1 MKNIVIYVILLFDNP
16 KKRGFNM
23 NEIKFTESSLEVA
36 LIERLTKLGY
46 DYAIDTDQW
55 YLSRSLDSF
64 INEELLIDRLAVI
77 NKGIKVSVLEQAITR
92 LKNLDN
98 PSLFE
103 RNHIVHN
110 WLVDGIQVED
120 YESDVNPLVRFIDFA
135 NPKNNVFQVA
145 NQLKFKENR
154 NLRIPDVIIFVNGIP
169 LVIFELKSIEYS
181 ENTFIERAYEQLG
194 RNGEADGYRYDI
206 PTLFNYNAFLV
217 ISDGANNKVGTMTSD
232 ITRYNEWKS
241 VDGEIGY
248 KKDYAYKLDVLLEGL
263 FEPARLLDVIKNNLF
278 FMNKD
283 KERPIKILA
292 QYHQYFGVKKAY
304 NSIKNHL
311 KPSGDGKAGIVWHTQ
326 GSGKSFS
333 MVMLAH
339 KLITDIEMNNP
350 TIVVL
355 TDRNDLDD
363 QLFTT
368 FSNAAEFLRTRPI
381 QVSSRLDLL
390 DKVGAVKEGGVL
402 FSTIQKFDK
411 DNIVPNK
418 RTNIIVISDEAHR
431 SHYGVDEKI
440 VLKKNDD
447 GTITSW
453 SKYGTEKYIR
463 DALPGATFIG
473 FTGTPVETDDKST
486 SAIFGET
493 IDRYDMTQSVEDG
506 STVKIFYE
514 SRLAKVWLDED
525 KLKEIDKYYDD
536 LADQGVTDDIIEE
549 SKTKLTSMEVIVGDK
564 DRLRLLATD
573 ILEHYTDRKNFLNGK
588 AMIVCMS
595 RKIAAKLYYQII
607 ELAPELK
614 ESIALV
620 VTESNKDTEEER
632 KLFKD
637 KAFRENAAKEFKRK
651 DGKVKIAIVVDMW
664 LTGFD
669 VTDLD
674 VMYIDKPMKGHNLMQ
689 AIARVNRV
697 HVGKESG
704 LIVDYIG
711 IKRSLEQALN
721 TYTARDKELNLRDI
735 QETAKSILDE
745 KLSIL
750 DEMFY
755 HVDKKGFFG
764 GSNSVRLKAIQ
775 NGADF
780 VFATEETKKAYL
792 VVTKQLK
799 DGYAVA
805 IGILDADYKKRV
817 LYYLSVRHFVQK
829 VERGN
834 MPTGITPETI
844 NRHVEE
850 LIAEAIKGD
859 EVKILTKVED
869 SDKNRDIWDLLSEE
883 KIEKLRQSQ
892 PPHVFIK
899 IMERLLKEA
908 VREYRS
914 YNLVKAKEY
923 SERLRLLLEAYNT
936 REDDL
941 QTDMTIVGLVAFSQ
955 EMVESEEYA
964 KKNNLSGRERAFYD
978 ALVAN
983 KSAVELM
990 SDDILRVMAMELKA
1004 IVEEYA
1010 TVDWSKKKDTRAKMR
1025 MQIKRLLKKYN
1036 YPPDY
1041 TEEAISRV
1049 VDQAE
1054 FMM

>member
-1 MKNIVIYVILLFDNP
+1 MS
-16 KKRGFNM
+16 
-23 NEIKFTESSLEVA
+23 EIKFTESSLEVA
-36 LIERLTKLGY
+36 IIEQLTELGY

-55 YLSRSLDSF
+55 SLSRSLDSF
-64 INEELLIDRLAVI
+64 INEELLLDRLTAI
-77 NKGIKVSVLEQAITR
+77 NPGVKTDILEQAIAM
-92 LKNLDN
+92 LKNIDN

-103 RNHIVHN
+103 RNHIVHK
-110 WLVDGIQVED
+110 WLTDGIQVED
-120 YESDVNPLVRFIDFA
+120 YHSDVNPLIRFIDFD
-135 NPKNNVFQVA
+135 NIKNNVFQVA
-145 NQLKFKENR
+145 NQLKFKESR
-154 NLRIPDVIIFVNGIP
+154 NLRIPDVILFVNGIP
-169 LVIFELKSIEYS
+169 LVIFELKSIEYN
-181 ENTFIERAYEQLG
+181 EDTFIERAYEQLG
-194 RNGEADGYRYDI
+194 RNGEEDGYRFDI

-217 ISDGANNKVGTMTSD
+217 ISDGANNKVGTLTSD

-241 VDGEIGY
+241 IDGEIGY
-248 KKDYAYKLDVLLEGL
+248 KKNYAYKLDVLLEGL
-263 FEPARLLDVIKNNLF
+263 LKPERLLDIIKNNLF
-278 FMNKD
+278 FMNSD
-283 KERPIKILA
+283 KEKPVKILS

-304 NSIKNHL
+304 ASIKHSL
-311 KPSGDGKAGIVWHTQ
+311 KPQGDGKAGIVWHTQ
-326 GSGKSFS
+326 GSGKSFT

-339 KLITDIEMNNP
+339 KLITDLEMKNP

-355 TDRNDLDD
+355 TDRNDLDN
-363 QLFTT
+363 QLFGT
-368 FSNAAEFLRTRPI
+368 FSNAAEFLRTRPV
-381 QVSSRLDLL
+381 QVESREDLL
-390 DKVGAVKEGGVL
+390 EKIGSIKEGGIIFTTL
-402 FSTIQKFDK
+402 QKFDK
-411 DNIVPNK
+411 NNIVPNK
-418 RTNIIVISDEAHR
+418 RTNIVVISDEAHR
-431 SHYGVDEKI
+431 SHYGIDEQI
-440 VLKKNDD
+440 VYKKNPD
-447 GTITSW
+447 GTFTSI
-453 SKYGTEKYIR
+453 SKYGYAKYIR
-463 DALPGATFIG
+463 DALPEATYIG
-473 FTGTPVETDDKST
+473 FTGTPVESGDHST
-486 SAIFGET
+486 SAIFGKT
-493 IDRYDMTQSVEDG
+493 VDTYDMTQSVEDG

-514 SRLAKVWLDED
+514 SRLAKVWLDDD

-536 LADQGVTDDIIEE
+536 LANQNVSDDVIEE
-549 SKTKLTSMEVIVGDK
+549 SKSKWSSMEVIIGDD
-564 DRLRLLATD
+564 DRLHLLASD
-573 ILEHYTDRKNFLNGK
+573 ILKHYNERKDILNGK

-614 ESIALV
+614 EQVALV
-620 VTESNKDTEEER
+620 VTESNKDSEEER

-637 KAFRENAAKEFKRK
+637 KAYRENAAKEFKRK
-651 DGKVKIAIVVDMW
+651 DGSIKIAIVVDMW

-697 HVGKESG
+697 NVGKESG

-711 IKRSLEQALN
+711 IKRSLEEALN

-735 QETAKSILDE
+735 QDTAKSILEE

-750 DEMFY
+750 DEMFF

-764 GSNSVRLKAIQ
+764 GTNSVRLKAIQ

-780 VFATEETKKAYL
+780 VLSTDEIKKAYL
-792 VVTKQLK
+792 QLTKQLK
-799 DGYAVA
+799 DAYVVA
-805 IGILDADYKKRV
+805 IGILDENYKRKV
-817 LYYLSVRHFVQK
+817 LYYLAVRHFVQK
-829 VERGN
+829 LLRGDIPPQISPVE
-834 MPTGITPETI
+834 I
-844 NRHVEE
+844 NKHVEE
-850 LIAEAIKGD
+850 LLADAIKGD
-859 EVKILTKVED
+859 EVEILTKVED
-869 SDKNRDIWDLLSEE
+869 TEQNRDIWDLLSEE
-883 KIEKLRQSQ
+883 KVEKIRQSQ

-908 VREYRS
+908 VREYRG

-923 SERLRLLLEAYNT
+923 SERLRKLLEAYNT

-941 QTDMTIVGLVAFSQ
+941 KTDMTIVGLIAFSQ
-955 EMVESEEYA
+955 EMVEDEAYA
-964 KKNNLSGRERAFYD
+964 KKNNLTGRERAFYD

>member
-1 MKNIVIYVILLFDNP
+1 MS
-16 KKRGFNM
+16 
-23 NEIKFTESSLEVA
+23 EIKFTESSLEVA
-36 LIERLTKLGY
+36 IIEQLTELGY

-55 YLSRSLDSF
+55 SLSRSLDSF
-64 INEELLIDRLAVI
+64 INEELLLDRLTAI
-77 NKGIKVSVLEQAITR
+77 NPGVKTDILEQAIAM
-92 LKNLDN
+92 LKNIDN

-103 RNHIVHN
+103 RNHIVHK
-110 WLVDGIQVED
+110 WLTDGIQVED
-120 YESDVNPLVRFIDFA
+120 YHSDVNPLIRFIDFD
-135 NPKNNVFQVA
+135 NIKNNVFQVA
-145 NQLKFKENR
+145 NQLKFKESR
-154 NLRIPDVIIFVNGIP
+154 NLRIPDVILFVNGIP
-169 LVIFELKSIEYS
+169 LVIFELKSIEYN
-181 ENTFIERAYEQLG
+181 EDTFIERAYEQLG
-194 RNGEADGYRYDI
+194 RNGEADGYRFDI
-206 PTLFNYNAFLV
+206 PTLFNYNAFLI
-217 ISDGANNKVGTMTSD
+217 ISDGANNKVGTLTSD

-241 VDGEIGY
+241 IDGEAGY
-248 KKDYAYKLDVLLEGL
+248 KKNYAYKLDVLLEGL
-263 FEPARLLDVIKNNLF
+263 LKPERLLDVIKNNLF
-278 FMNKD
+278 FMNSD
-283 KERPIKILA
+283 KEKPVKILS

-304 NSIKNHL
+304 DSIKHSL
-311 KPSGDGKAGIVWHTQ
+311 KPQGDGKAGIVWHTQ
-326 GSGKSFS
+326 GSGKSFT

-339 KLITDIEMNNP
+339 KLITDLEMKNP

-355 TDRNDLDD
+355 TDRNDLDN
-363 QLFTT
+363 QLFGT
-368 FSNAAEFLRTRPI
+368 FSNAAEFLRTRPV
-381 QVSSRLDLL
+381 QVESREDLL
-390 DKVGAVKEGGVL
+390 EKIGSIKEGGIIFTTL
-402 FSTIQKFDK
+402 QKFDK
-411 DNIVPNK
+411 NNIVPNK
-418 RTNIIVISDEAHR
+418 RTNIVVISDEAHR
-431 SHYGVDEKI
+431 SHYGIDEQI
-440 VLKKNDD
+440 VYKKNPD
-447 GTITSW
+447 GTFTSI
-453 SKYGTEKYIR
+453 SKYGYAKYIR
-463 DALPGATFIG
+463 DALPEATYIG
-473 FTGTPVETDDKST
+473 FTGTPVESGDHST
-486 SAIFGET
+486 SAIFGKT
-493 IDRYDMTQSVEDG
+493 VDTYDMTQSVEDG

-514 SRLAKVWLDED
+514 SRLAKVWLDD
-525 KLKEIDKYYDD
+525 GKLKEIDKYYDD
-536 LADQGVTDDIIEE
+536 LANQNVSDDVIEE
-549 SKTKLTSMEVIVGDK
+549 SKSKWSSMEVIIGDD
-564 DRLRLLATD
+564 DRLHLLASD
-573 ILEHYTDRKNFLNGK
+573 ILKHYNERKDVLNGK

-607 ELAPELK
+607 GLVPELK
-614 ESIALV
+614 EKVALV
-620 VTESNKDTEEER
+620 VTESNKDSEEER

-637 KAFRENAAKEFKRK
+637 KAYRENAAKEFKRK
-651 DGKVKIAIVVDMW
+651 DGSIKIAIVVDMW

-697 HVGKESG
+697 NVGKESG

-711 IKRSLEQALN
+711 IKRSLEEALN

-735 QETAKSILDE
+735 QDTAKSILEE

-750 DEMFY
+750 DEMFF

-764 GSNSVRLKAIQ
+764 GTNSVRLKAIQ

-780 VFATEETKKAYL
+780 VLSTDDIKKAYL
-792 VVTKQLK
+792 QLTKQLK
-799 DGYAVA
+799 DAYVVA
-805 IGILDADYKKRV
+805 IGILDEDYKKKV
-817 LYYLSVRHFVQK
+817 LYYLAVRHFVQK

-834 MPTGITPETI
+834 LPTNITPESI
-844 NRHVEE
+844 NKHVEE

-859 EVKILTKVED
+859 EVEILTKVED
-869 SDKNRDIWDLLSEE
+869 TEQNRDIWDLLSEE
-883 KIEKLRQSQ
+883 KVEKLRQSQ

-908 VREYRS
+908 VREYRG

-923 SERLRLLLEAYNT
+923 SERLRKLLEAYNT

-941 QTDMTIVGLVAFSQ
+941 KTDMTIVGLIAFSQ
-955 EMVESEEYA
+955 EMVEDEAYA
-964 KKNNLSGRERAFYD
+964 KKNNLTGRERAFYD

-990 SDDILRVMAMELKA
+990 SDDILRVMAMELKS

>member
-1 MKNIVIYVILLFDNP
+1 MS
-16 KKRGFNM
+16 
-23 NEIKFTESSLEVA
+23 EIKFTESSLEVA
-36 LIERLTKLGY
+36 IIEQLTELGY

-55 YLSRSLDSF
+55 SLSRSLDSF
-64 INEELLIDRLAVI
+64 INEELLLDRLTAI
-77 NKGIKVSVLEQAITR
+77 NPGVKTDILEQAIAM
-92 LKNLDN
+92 LKNIDN

-103 RNHIVHN
+103 RNHIVHK
-110 WLVDGIQVED
+110 WLTDGIQVED
-120 YESDVNPLVRFIDFA
+120 YHSDVNPLIRFIDFH
-135 NPKNNVFQVA
+135 NIKNNVFQVA
-145 NQLKFKENR
+145 NQLKFKESR
-154 NLRIPDVIIFVNGIP
+154 NLRIPDVILFVNGIP
-169 LVIFELKSIEYS
+169 LVIFELKSIEYN
-181 ENTFIERAYEQLG
+181 EDTFIERAYEQLG
-194 RNGEADGYRYDI
+194 RNGEADGYRFDI

-217 ISDGANNKVGTMTSD
+217 ISDGANNKVGTLTSD

-241 VDGEIGY
+241 IDGEAGY
-248 KKDYAYKLDVLLEGL
+248 KKNYAYKLDVLLEGL
-263 FEPARLLDVIKNNLF
+263 LKPERLLDVIKNNLF
-278 FMNKD
+278 FMNSD
-283 KERPIKILA
+283 KEKPVKILS

-304 NSIKNHL
+304 DSIKRSL
-311 KPSGDGKAGIVWHTQ
+311 KPQGDGKAGIVWHTQ

-339 KLITDIEMNNP
+339 KLITDVEMKNP

-355 TDRNDLDD
+355 TDRNDLDN
-363 QLFTT
+363 QLFGT
-368 FSNAAEFLRTRPI
+368 FSNAAEFLRTRPV
-381 QVSSRLDLL
+381 QVESREDLL
-390 DKVGAVKEGGVL
+390 SKIGEIKEGGIVFTTL
-402 FSTIQKFDK
+402 QKFDK
-411 DNIVPNK
+411 NNIVPNK
-418 RTNIIVISDEAHR
+418 RTNIVVISDEAHR
-431 SHYGVDEKI
+431 SHYGIDEQI
-440 VLKKNDD
+440 VYKKNPD
-447 GTITSW
+447 GTFTSI
-453 SKYGTEKYIR
+453 SKYGYAKYIR
-463 DALPGATFIG
+463 DALPEATYIG
-473 FTGTPVETDDKST
+473 FTGTPVESGDHST
-486 SAIFGET
+486 SAIFGKT
-493 IDRYDMTQSVEDG
+493 VDTYDMTQSVEDG

-514 SRLAKVWLDED
+514 SRLAKVWLDD
-525 KLKEIDKYYDD
+525 GKLKEIDKYYDD
-536 LADQGVTDDIIEE
+536 LANQNVSEDVIEE
-549 SKTKLTSMEVIVGDK
+549 SKSKWSSMEVIIGDN
-564 DRLRLLATD
+564 DRLHLLASD
-573 ILEHYTDRKNFLNGK
+573 ILKHYNERKDVLNGK

-607 ELAPELK
+607 GLAPELK
-614 ESIALV
+614 EKIALV
-620 VTESNKDTEEER
+620 VTESNKDTDEER

-637 KAFRENAAKEFKRK
+637 KAYRENAAKEFKRK
-651 DGKVKIAIVVDMW
+651 DGSIKIAIVVDMW

-689 AIARVNRV
+689 AMARVNRV
-697 HVGKESG
+697 NVGKESG

-711 IKRSLEQALN
+711 IKRSLEEALN

-735 QETAKSILDE
+735 QDTAKSILEE

-750 DEMFY
+750 DEMFF

-764 GSNSVRLKAIQ
+764 GTNSVRLKAIQ

-780 VFATEETKKAYL
+780 VLSTDDIKKAYIQL
-792 VVTKQLK
+792 TKQLK
-799 DGYAVA
+799 DAYVVA
-805 IGILDADYKKRV
+805 IGILDEDYKKKV
-817 LYYLSVRHFVQK
+817 LYYLAVRHFVQK

-834 MPTGITPETI
+834 LPTNITPESI
-844 NRHVEE
+844 NKHVEE

-859 EVKILTKVED
+859 EVEILTKVED
-869 SDKNRDIWDLLSEE
+869 TEQNRDIWDLLSEE
-883 KIEKLRQSQ
+883 KVEKLRQSQ

-908 VREYRS
+908 VREYRG

-923 SERLRLLLEAYNT
+923 SERLRKLLEAYNT
-936 REDDL
+936 REDEL
-941 QTDMTIVGLVAFSQ
+941 KTDMTIVGLIAFSQ
-955 EMVESEEYA
+955 EMVEDEAYA
-964 KKNNLSGRERAFYD
+964 KKNNLTGRERAFYD

>member
-1 MKNIVIYVILLFDNP
+1 MEIF
-16 KKRGFNM
+16 RGFNM
-23 NEIKFTESSLEVA
+23 SEIKFTESSLEVA
-36 LIERLTKLGY
+36 IIEQLVELGY
-46 DYAIDTDQW
+46 DYAVDTDQW
-55 YLSRSLDSF
+55 CLTRTLDSF
-64 INEELLIDRLAVI
+64 INEDLLLDRLIAI
-77 NKGIKVSVLEQAITR
+77 NTGVKSSILKQAIAT
-92 LKNLDN
+92 LKNIDN

-103 RNHIVHN
+103 RNHTVHK
-110 WLVDGIQVED
+110 WLTDGIQIED
-120 YESDVNPLVRFIDFA
+120 YDSDVNPLIRFIDFE
-135 NPKNNVFQVA
+135 NPEKNVFQVA

-154 NLRIPDVIIFVNGIP
+154 NLRIPDVIIFINGIP
-169 LVIFELKSIEYS
+169 LVIFELKSIEYN
-181 ENTFIERAYEQLG
+181 EDTFIERAYEQLG
-194 RNGEADGYRYDI
+194 GNGEADGYRFDI

-217 ISDGANNKVGTMTSD
+217 ISDGANNKVGTLTSD

-241 VDGEIGY
+241 VDGEMGY
-248 KKDYAYKLDVLLEGL
+248 KKNYAYKLDVLLEGL
-263 FEPARLLDVIKNNLF
+263 LNPVRLLDIIKNDIF
-278 FMNKD
+278 FINRD
-283 KERPIKILA
+283 KEKPVKILA

-304 NSIKNHL
+304 ESIKHSM
-311 KPSGDGKAGIVWHTQ
+311 KPQGDGKAGIVWHTQ

-339 KLITDIEMNNP
+339 KLITDFEMQNP

-355 TDRNDLDD
+355 TDRNDLDN

-368 FSNAAEFLRTRPI
+368 FSNASEFLRTRPV
-381 QVSSRLDLL
+381 QVESREDLL
-390 DKVGAVKEGGVL
+390 SKIGQVKEGGIIFTTL
-402 FSTIQKFDK
+402 QKFDK
-411 DNIVPNK
+411 NNIIPNT

-431 SHYGVDEKI
+431 SHYGIDEQI
-440 VLKKNDD
+440 VYKKNAD
-447 GTITSW
+447 GTYTTI
-453 SKYGTEKYIR
+453 SKYGYAKYIR
-463 DALPGATFIG
+463 DVLPEATYIG
-473 FTGTPVETDDKST
+473 FTGTPVESGDHST
-486 SAIFGET
+486 SAIFGKT
-493 IDRYDMTQSVEDG
+493 VDTYDMTQSVEDG

-514 SRLAKVWLDED
+514 SRLAKVWLDD
-525 KLKEIDKYYDD
+525 AKLKEIDKYYDD
-536 LADQGVTDDIIEE
+536 LAKQDISEDIIEE
-549 SKTKLTSMEVIVGDK
+549 SKSKLSSMEVIIGDN
-564 DRLRLLATD
+564 DRLHLLAND
-573 ILEHYTDRKNFLNGK
+573 ILEHYTERKNVLNGK

-595 RKIAAKLYYQII
+595 RKIAAKLYYQLID
-607 ELAPELK
+607 LAPELK
-614 ESIALV
+614 EKIALV
-620 VTESNKDTEEER
+620 VTESNKDTQSER
-632 KLFKD
+632 ELFKD
-637 KAFRENAAKEFKRK
+637 KAYRENVAKEFKRV
-651 DGKVKIAIVVDMW
+651 DGSIKIAIVVDMW

-711 IKRSLEQALN
+711 IKRSLEEALN
-721 TYTARDKELNLRDI
+721 TYTARDKELNLKDI

-750 DEMFY
+750 DELFFK
-755 HVDKKGFFG
+755 VDKKGFFG
-764 GSNSVRLKAIQ
+764 GSNTVRLKAIQ

-780 VFATEETKKAYL
+780 VFSTDEIKKAYMQI
-792 VVTKQLK
+792 TKQLK
-799 DGYAVA
+799 DAYVVS
-805 IGILDADYKKRV
+805 IGILDGDYKKKV
-817 LYYLSVRHFVQK
+817 LYYLAVRHFVQK
-829 VERGN
+829 IERGN
-834 MPTGITPETI
+834 TPTNITPETI
-844 NRHVEE
+844 NKHVEE

-859 EVKILTKVED
+859 EVEILTKVED
-869 SDKNRDIWDLLSEE
+869 SEKNRDIWDLLSEE
-883 KIEKLRQSQ
+883 KVEKLRQSQ

-908 VREYRS
+908 VKEYRG

-923 SERLRLLLEAYNT
+923 SERLRKLLEAYNT

-941 QTDMTIVGLVAFSQ
+941 KTDMTIVGLIAFSQ
-955 EMVESEEYA
+955 EMVESEAYA
-964 KKNNLSGRERAFYD
+964 KKNNLTGRERAFYD

-990 SDDILRVMAMELKA
+990 SDDILRVMAMELKQ

>member
-1 MKNIVIYVILLFDNP
+1 MS
-16 KKRGFNM
+16 
-23 NEIKFTESSLEVA
+23 EIKFTESSLEVA
-36 LIERLTKLGY
+36 IIEQLAELGY

-55 YLSRSLDSF
+55 SLSRSLDSF
-64 INEELLIDRLAVI
+64 INEELLPDRLTAI
-77 NKGIKVSVLEQAITR
+77 NPGVKTDILEQAIAM
-92 LKNLDN
+92 LKNIDN

-103 RNHIVHN
+103 RNHIVHK
-110 WLVDGIQVED
+110 WLTDGIQVED
-120 YESDVNPLVRFIDFA
+120 YHSDVNPLIRFIDFH
-135 NPKNNVFQVA
+135 NIKNNVFQVA
-145 NQLKFKENR
+145 NQLKFKESR
-154 NLRIPDVIIFVNGIP
+154 NLRIPDVILFVNGIP
-169 LVIFELKSIEYS
+169 LVIFELKSIEYN
-181 ENTFIERAYEQLG
+181 EDTFIERAYEQLG
-194 RNGEADGYRYDI
+194 RNGEADGYRFDI

-217 ISDGANNKVGTMTSD
+217 ISDGANNKVGTLTSD

-241 VDGEIGY
+241 IDGEVGY
-248 KKDYAYKLDVLLEGL
+248 KKNYAYKLDVLLEGL
-263 FEPARLLDVIKNNLF
+263 LKPERLLDVIKNNLF
-278 FMNKD
+278 FMNSD
-283 KERPIKILA
+283 KEKPVKILS

-304 NSIKNHL
+304 DSIKHSL
-311 KPSGDGKAGIVWHTQ
+311 KPQGDGKAGIVWHTQ
-326 GSGKSFS
+326 GSGKSFT

-339 KLITDIEMNNP
+339 KLITDLEMKNP

-355 TDRNDLDD
+355 TDRNDLDN
-363 QLFTT
+363 QLFGT
-368 FSNAAEFLRTRPI
+368 FSNAAEFLRTRPV
-381 QVSSRLDLL
+381 QVESREDLL
-390 DKVGAVKEGGVL
+390 EKIGSIKEGGIIFTTL
-402 FSTIQKFDK
+402 QKFDK
-411 DNIVPNK
+411 NNIVPNK
-418 RTNIIVISDEAHR
+418 RTNIVVISDEAHR
-431 SHYGVDEKI
+431 SHYGIDEQI
-440 VLKKNDD
+440 VYKKNPD
-447 GTITSW
+447 GTFTSI
-453 SKYGTEKYIR
+453 SKYGYAKYIR
-463 DALPGATFIG
+463 DALPEATYIG
-473 FTGTPVETDDKST
+473 FTGTPVESVDHST
-486 SAIFGET
+486 SAIFGKT
-493 IDRYDMTQSVEDG
+493 VDTYDMTQSVEDG

-514 SRLAKVWLDED
+514 SRLAKVWLDD
-525 KLKEIDKYYDD
+525 GKLKEIDKYYDD
-536 LADQGVTDDIIEE
+536 LANQNVSDDVIEE
-549 SKTKLTSMEVIVGDK
+549 SKSKWSSMEVIIGDD
-564 DRLRLLATD
+564 DRLHLLASD
-573 ILEHYTDRKNFLNGK
+573 ILKHYNERKDVLNGK

-607 ELAPELK
+607 GLAPELK
-614 ESIALV
+614 EQVALV
-620 VTESNKDTEEER
+620 VTESNKDSEEER

-637 KAFRENAAKEFKRK
+637 KAYRENAAKEFKRK
-651 DGKVKIAIVVDMW
+651 DGSIKIAIVVDMW

-697 HVGKESG
+697 NVGKESG

-711 IKRSLEQALN
+711 IKRSLEEALN

-735 QETAKSILDE
+735 QDTAKSILEE

-750 DEMFY
+750 DEMFF

-764 GSNSVRLKAIQ
+764 GTNSVRLKAIQ

-780 VFATEETKKAYL
+780 VLSTDDIKKAYL
-792 VVTKQLK
+792 QLTKQLK
-799 DGYAVA
+799 DAYVVS
-805 IGILDADYKKRV
+805 IGILDEDYKKKV
-817 LYYLSVRHFVQK
+817 LYYLAVRHFVQK

-834 MPTGITPETI
+834 LPTNITPESI
-844 NRHVEE
+844 NKHVEE

-859 EVKILTKVED
+859 EVEILTKVED
-869 SDKNRDIWDLLSEE
+869 TEQNRDIWDLLSEE
-883 KIEKLRQSQ
+883 KVEKLRQSQ

-908 VREYRS
+908 VREYRG

-923 SERLRLLLEAYNT
+923 SERLRKLLEAYNT

-941 QTDMTIVGLVAFSQ
+941 KTDMTIVGLIAFSQ
-955 EMVESEEYA
+955 EMVEDEAYA
-964 KKNNLSGRERAFYD
+964 KKNNLTGRERAFYD

>member
-1 MKNIVIYVILLFDNP
+1 MHSIFTENDLEKAIIDKLCNLGYIYLNTSDPWTVQRQLSDFINDSLLLEQLQIINPNIQTDILEKAIAMLKNI
-16 KKRGFNM
+16 
-23 NEIKFTESSLEVA
+23 
-36 LIERLTKLGY
+36 
-46 DYAIDTDQW
+46 
-55 YLSRSLDSF
+55 
-64 INEELLIDRLAVI
+64 
-77 NKGIKVSVLEQAITR
+77 
-92 LKNLDN
+92 DN

-103 RNHIVHN
+103 RNHIVHK
-110 WLVDGIQVED
+110 WLTDGIQIDD
-120 YESDVNPLVRFIDFA
+120 YHSDVNPLVRFVDFV
-135 NPKNNVFQVA
+135 NIKNNIFQVA
-145 NQLKFKENR
+145 NQLKFKESR

-169 LVIFELKSIEYS
+169 LVVFEMKSIEYN
-181 ENTFIERAYEQLG
+181 EDTFIERAYEQLG
-194 RNGEADGYRYDI
+194 RNGEADGYRFDI
-206 PTLFNYNAFLV
+206 PTLFNYNAFLI
-217 ISDGANNKVGTMTSD
+217 ISDGANNKIGTLTSD

-248 KKDYAYKLDVLLEGL
+248 KKNYAYKLDVLLKGL
-263 FEPARLLDVIKNNLF
+263 LKPERLLDVIKNNLF
-278 FMNKD
+278 FMNSD
-283 KERPIKILA
+283 KEKPVKILS

-304 NSIKNHL
+304 DSIKHSL
-311 KPSGDGKAGIVWHTQ
+311 KPQGDGKAGIVWHTQ
-326 GSGKSFS
+326 GSGKSFT

-339 KLITDIEMNNP
+339 KLITDLEMKNP

-355 TDRNDLDD
+355 TDRNDLDN
-363 QLFTT
+363 QLFGT
-368 FSNAAEFLRTRPI
+368 FSNAAEFLRTRPV
-381 QVSSRLDLL
+381 QVESREDLL
-390 DKVGAVKEGGVL
+390 EKIGSIKEGGIIFTTL
-402 FSTIQKFDK
+402 QKFDK
-411 DNIVPNK
+411 NNIVPNK
-418 RTNIIVISDEAHR
+418 RTNIVVISDEAHR
-431 SHYGVDEKI
+431 SHYGIDEQI
-440 VLKKNDD
+440 VYKKNLD
-447 GTITSW
+447 GTFTSI
-453 SKYGTEKYIR
+453 SKYGYAKYIR
-463 DALPGATFIG
+463 DALPEATYIG
-473 FTGTPVETDDKST
+473 FTGTPVESGDHST
-486 SAIFGET
+486 SAIFGKT
-493 IDRYDMTQSVEDG
+493 VDTYDMTQSVEDG

-514 SRLAKVWLDED
+514 SRLAKVWLDD
-525 KLKEIDKYYDD
+525 GKLKEIDKYYDD
-536 LADQGVTDDIIEE
+536 LANQNVSEDVIEE
-549 SKTKLTSMEVIVGDK
+549 SKSKWSSMEVIIGDN
-564 DRLRLLATD
+564 DRLHLLASD
-573 ILEHYTDRKNFLNGK
+573 ILKHYNERKDVLNGK

-607 ELAPELK
+607 GLAPELK
-614 ESIALV
+614 EKIALV
-620 VTESNKDTEEER
+620 VTESNKDTDEER

-637 KAFRENAAKEFKRK
+637 KAYRENAAKEFKRK
-651 DGKVKIAIVVDMW
+651 DGSIKIAIVVDMW

-697 HVGKESG
+697 NVGKESG

-711 IKRSLEQALN
+711 IKRSLEEALN

-735 QETAKSILDE
+735 QDTAKSILEE

-750 DEMFY
+750 DEMFF

-764 GSNSVRLKAIQ
+764 GTNSVRLKAIQ

-780 VFATEETKKAYL
+780 VLSTDDIKKAYL
-792 VVTKQLK
+792 QLTKQLK
-799 DGYAVA
+799 DAYVVAV
-805 IGILDADYKKRV
+805 GILDEDYKKKV
-817 LYYLSVRHFVQK
+817 LYYLAVRHFVQK

-834 MPTGITPETI
+834 LPTNITPESI
-844 NRHVEE
+844 NKHVEE

-859 EVKILTKVED
+859 EVEILTKVED
-869 SDKNRDIWDLLSEE
+869 TEQNRDIWDLLSEE
-883 KIEKLRQSQ
+883 KVEKLRQSQ

-908 VREYRS
+908 VREYRG

-923 SERLRLLLEAYNT
+923 SERLRKLLETYNT

-941 QTDMTIVGLVAFSQ
+941 KTDMTIVGLIAFSQ
-955 EMVESEEYA
+955 EMVEDEAYA
-964 KKNNLSGRERAFYD
+964 KKNNLTGRERAFYD

-1010 TVDWSKKKDTRAKMR
+1010 TVDWSKKKDTRARMR

>member
-1 MKNIVIYVILLFDNP
+1 MS
-16 KKRGFNM
+16 
-23 NEIKFTESSLEVA
+23 EIKFTESSLEVA
-36 LIERLTKLGY
+36 IIEQLTELGY

-55 YLSRSLDSF
+55 SLSRSLDSF
-64 INEELLIDRLAVI
+64 INEELLLDRLTVI
-77 NKGIKVSVLEQAITR
+77 NPGVKTDILEQAIAM
-92 LKNLDN
+92 LKNIDN

-103 RNHIVHN
+103 RNHIVHK
-110 WLVDGIQVED
+110 WLTDGIQVED
-120 YESDVNPLVRFIDFA
+120 YHSDVNPLIRFIDFD
-135 NPKNNVFQVA
+135 NIKNNVFQVA
-145 NQLKFKENR
+145 NQLKFKESR
-154 NLRIPDVIIFVNGIP
+154 NLRIPDVILFVNGIP
-169 LVIFELKSIEYS
+169 LVIFELKSIEYD
-181 ENTFIERAYEQLG
+181 EDTFIERAYEQLG
-194 RNGEADGYRYDI
+194 RNGEADGYRFDI

-217 ISDGANNKVGTMTSD
+217 ISDGANNKVGTLTSD

-241 VDGEIGY
+241 IDGEAGY
-248 KKDYAYKLDVLLEGL
+248 KKNYAYKLDVLLEGL
-263 FEPARLLDVIKNNLF
+263 LKPERLLDVIKNNLF
-278 FMNKD
+278 FMNSD
-283 KERPIKILA
+283 KEKPVKILS

-304 NSIKNHL
+304 DSIKHSL
-311 KPSGDGKAGIVWHTQ
+311 KPQGDGKAGIVWHTQ
-326 GSGKSFS
+326 GSGKSFT

-339 KLITDIEMNNP
+339 KLITDLEMKNP

-355 TDRNDLDD
+355 TDRNDLDN
-363 QLFTT
+363 QLFGT
-368 FSNAAEFLRTRPI
+368 FSNAAEFLRTRPV
-381 QVSSRLDLL
+381 QVESREDLL
-390 DKVGAVKEGGVL
+390 EKIGSIKEGGIIFTTL
-402 FSTIQKFDK
+402 QKFDK
-411 DNIVPNK
+411 NNIVPNK
-418 RTNIIVISDEAHR
+418 RTNIVVISDEAHR
-431 SHYGVDEKI
+431 SHYGIDEQI
-440 VLKKNDD
+440 VYKKNPD
-447 GTITSW
+447 GTFTSI
-453 SKYGTEKYIR
+453 SKYGYAKYIR
-463 DALPGATFIG
+463 DALPEATYIG
-473 FTGTPVETDDKST
+473 FTGTPVESGDHST
-486 SAIFGET
+486 SAIFGKT
-493 IDRYDMTQSVEDG
+493 VDTYDMTQSVEDG

-514 SRLAKVWLDED
+514 SRLAKVWLDD
-525 KLKEIDKYYDD
+525 GKLKEIDKYYDD
-536 LADQGVTDDIIEE
+536 LANQSVSDDVIEE
-549 SKTKLTSMEVIVGDK
+549 SKSKWSSMEVIIGDD
-564 DRLRLLATD
+564 DRLHLLASD
-573 ILEHYTDRKNFLNGK
+573 ILKHYNERKDVLNGK

-607 ELAPELK
+607 GLAPELK
-614 ESIALV
+614 EQVALV
-620 VTESNKDTEEER
+620 VTESNKDSEEER

-637 KAFRENAAKEFKRK
+637 KAYRENAAKEFKRK
-651 DGKVKIAIVVDMW
+651 DGSIKIAIVVDMW

-697 HVGKESG
+697 NVGKESG

-711 IKRSLEQALN
+711 IKRSLEEALN

-735 QETAKSILDE
+735 QDTAKSILEE

-750 DEMFY
+750 DEMFF

-764 GSNSVRLKAIQ
+764 GTNSVRLKAIQ

-780 VFATEETKKAYL
+780 VLSTDDIKKAYL
-792 VVTKQLK
+792 QLTKQLK
-799 DGYAVA
+799 DAYVVS
-805 IGILDADYKKRV
+805 IGILDEDYKKKV
-817 LYYLSVRHFVQK
+817 LYYLAVRHFVQK

-834 MPTGITPETI
+834 LPTNITPESI
-844 NRHVEE
+844 NKHVEE

-859 EVKILTKVED
+859 EVEILTKVED
-869 SDKNRDIWDLLSEE
+869 TEQNRDIWDLLSEE
-883 KIEKLRQSQ
+883 KVEKLRQSQ

-908 VREYRS
+908 VREYRG

-923 SERLRLLLEAYNT
+923 SERLRKLLEAYNT

-941 QTDMTIVGLVAFSQ
+941 KTDMTIVGLIAFSQ
-955 EMVESEEYA
+955 EMVEDEAYA
-964 KKNNLSGRERAFYD
+964 KKNNLTGRERAFYD

>member
-1 MKNIVIYVILLFDNP
+1 MSD
-16 KKRGFNM
+16 
-23 NEIKFTESSLEVA
+23 IKFTESSLEIA
-36 LIERLTKLGY
+36 IIEQLQELGY

-55 YLSRSLDSF
+55 CLSRALDSF
-64 INEELLIDRLAVI
+64 INEELLLDRLMAI
-77 NKGIKVSVLEQAITR
+77 NPGVKISVLEQAISR

-103 RNHIVHN
+103 RNHIVHR
-110 WLVDGIQVED
+110 WLTDGMQVED
-120 YESDVNPLVRFIDFA
+120 YESDVNPLVRFLDFT
-135 NPKNNVFQVA
+135 NTEKNAFQVA

-169 LVIFELKSIEYS
+169 LVVFELKSIEYN
-181 ENTFIERAYEQLG
+181 EDTFIERAYEQLG
-194 RNGEADGYRYDI
+194 RNGESDGYRYDI

-217 ISDGANNKVGTMTSD
+217 ISDGANNKVGTLTSD

-248 KKDYAYKLDVLLEGL
+248 KKNYAYKLDVLLEGL
-263 FEPARLLDVIKNNLF
+263 LKPARLLDVIKNNLF

-283 KERPIKILA
+283 KEKPIKILS

-304 NSIKNHL
+304 ESIKKNL
-311 KPSGDGKAGIVWHTQ
+311 KPVGSGKAGIVWHTQ

-339 KLITDIEMNNP
+339 KLITDIEMRNP
-350 TIVVL
+350 TVVIL
-355 TDRNDLDD
+355 TDRNDLDN
-363 QLFTT
+363 QLYTT
-368 FSNAAEFLRTRPI
+368 FSNAAEFLRTRPV
-381 QVSSRLDLL
+381 QVESREDLL
-390 DKVGAVKEGGVL
+390 AKIGAVKEGGIIFTTL
-402 FSTIQKFDK
+402 QKFDK
-411 DNIVPNK
+411 ANIVPNN
-418 RTNIIVISDEAHR
+418 RSNIVVISDEAHR
-431 SHYGVDEKI
+431 SHYGIDEKI
-440 VLKKNDD
+440 VLKENPD
-447 GTITSW
+447 GTYSSY
-453 SKYGTEKYIR
+453 SKYGYAKYIR
-463 DALPGATFIG
+463 DALPEATYIG
-473 FTGTPVETDDKST
+473 FTGTPVESGDHST

-493 IDRYDMTQSVEDG
+493 VDTYDMTQSVEDG

-514 SRLAKVWLDED
+514 SRLAKVWLDD
-525 KLKEIDKYYDD
+525 GKLKEIDAYYDD
-536 LADQGVTDDIIEE
+536 LAQQGVSDDIIEE
-549 SKTKLTSMEVIVGDK
+549 SKSKLSSMEVIIGDK

-573 ILEHYTDRKNFLNGK
+573 ILAHYDERKDILSGK

-595 RKIAAKLYYQII
+595 RDIAYKLYK
-607 ELAPELK
+607 ELVAQAPEK
-614 ESIALV
+614 ESEIAV
-620 VTESNKDTEEER
+620 IVTESNKDTDEKRE
-632 KLFKD
+632 LFKD
-637 KAFRENAAKEFKRK
+637 KAYRENMAKEFKKK
-651 DGKVKIAIVVDMW
+651 DGSIKIVIVVDMW

-711 IKRSLEQALN
+711 IKRSLEEALN
-721 TYTARDKELNLRDI
+721 IYTARDKELNLRDI

-750 DEMFY
+750 DELFY
-755 HVDKKGFFG
+755 KVDKKGFFK

-780 VFATEETKKAYL
+780 VFTTEEMKKAYL
-792 VVTKQLK
+792 QITKQLK
-799 DGYAVA
+799 DAYVVA
-805 IGILDADYKKRV
+805 IGILDADYKKKV
-817 LYYLSVRHFVQK
+817 LYYLAVRHFVQK

-834 MPTGITPETI
+834 MPHNITPESI
-844 NRHVEE
+844 NKHVAD

-869 SDKNRDIWDLLSEE
+869 TEENRDIWDLLSEE
-883 KIEKLRQSQ
+883 KVEKLRQSQ

-908 VREYRS
+908 VKEYRG

-923 SERLRLLLEAYNT
+923 SERLRKLLEAYNT

-941 QTDMTIVGLVAFSQ
+941 QTDMTIVGLIAFSQ
-955 EMVESEEYA
+955 EMVESEAYA
-964 KKNNLSGRERAFYD
+964 KKNNLTGRERAFYD

-983 KSAVELM
+983 KSAMELM

-1036 YPPDY
+1036 YPPEY
-1041 TEEAISRV
+1041 SEEAISRV

>member
-1 MKNIVIYVILLFDNP
+1 MS
-16 KKRGFNM
+16 
-23 NEIKFTESSLEVA
+23 EIKFTESSLEVA
-36 LIERLTKLGY
+36 MIEQLTELGY
-46 DYAIDTDQW
+46 EYAIDTDQW
-55 YLSRSLDSF
+55 SLSRSLDSF
-64 INEELLIDRLAVI
+64 INEELLLDRLTAI
-77 NKGIKVSVLEQAITR
+77 NPGVKTDILEQTIAM
-92 LKNLDN
+92 LKNIDN

-103 RNHIVHN
+103 RNHIVHK
-110 WLVDGIQVED
+110 WLTDGIQVED
-120 YESDVNPLVRFIDFA
+120 YHSDVNPLIRFIDFD
-135 NPKNNVFQVA
+135 NIKNNVFQVA
-145 NQLKFKENR
+145 NQLKFKESR
-154 NLRIPDVIIFVNGIP
+154 NLRIPDVILFVNGIP
-169 LVIFELKSIEYS
+169 LVIFELKSIEYN
-181 ENTFIERAYEQLG
+181 EDTFIERAYEQLG
-194 RNGEADGYRYDI
+194 RNGEADGYRFDI

-217 ISDGANNKVGTMTSD
+217 ISDGANNKVGTLTSD

-241 VDGEIGY
+241 IDGEVGY
-248 KKDYAYKLDVLLEGL
+248 KKNYAYKLDVLLEGL
-263 FEPARLLDVIKNNLF
+263 LKPERLLDVIKNNLF
-278 FMNKD
+278 FMNSD
-283 KERPIKILA
+283 KEKPVKILS

-304 NSIKNHL
+304 DSIKHSL
-311 KPSGDGKAGIVWHTQ
+311 KPQGDGKAGIVWHTQ
-326 GSGKSFS
+326 GSGKSFT

-339 KLITDIEMNNP
+339 KLITDLEMKNP

-355 TDRNDLDD
+355 TDRNDLDN
-363 QLFTT
+363 QLFGT
-368 FSNAAEFLRTRPI
+368 FSNAAEFLRTRPV
-381 QVSSRLDLL
+381 QVESREDLL
-390 DKVGAVKEGGVL
+390 EKIGSIKEGGIIFTTL
-402 FSTIQKFDK
+402 QKFDK
-411 DNIVPNK
+411 NNIVPNK
-418 RTNIIVISDEAHR
+418 RTNIVVISDEAHR
-431 SHYGVDEKI
+431 SHYGIDEQI
-440 VLKKNDD
+440 VYKKNPD
-447 GTITSW
+447 GTFTSI
-453 SKYGTEKYIR
+453 SKYGYAKYIR
-463 DALPGATFIG
+463 DALPEATYIG
-473 FTGTPVETDDKST
+473 FTGTPVESGDHST
-486 SAIFGET
+486 SAIFGKT
-493 IDRYDMTQSVEDG
+493 VDTYDMTQSVEDG

-514 SRLAKVWLDED
+514 SRLAKVWLDD
-525 KLKEIDKYYDD
+525 GKLKEIDKYYDD
-536 LADQGVTDDIIEE
+536 LANQNVSDDVIEE
-549 SKTKLTSMEVIVGDK
+549 SKSKWSSMEVIIGDD
-564 DRLRLLATD
+564 DRLHLLASD
-573 ILEHYTDRKNFLNGK
+573 ILKHYNERKDVLNGK

-607 ELAPELK
+607 GLAPELK
-614 ESIALV
+614 EQVALV
-620 VTESNKDTEEER
+620 VTESNKDSEEER

-637 KAFRENAAKEFKRK
+637 KAYRENAAKEFKRK
-651 DGKVKIAIVVDMW
+651 DGSIKIAIVVDMW

-697 HVGKESG
+697 NVGKESG

-711 IKRSLEQALN
+711 IKRSLEEALN

-735 QETAKSILDE
+735 QDTAKSILEE

-750 DEMFY
+750 DEMFF

-764 GSNSVRLKAIQ
+764 GTNSVRLKAIQ

-780 VFATEETKKAYL
+780 VLSTDDIKKAYL
-792 VVTKQLK
+792 QLTKQLK
-799 DGYAVA
+799 DAYVVS
-805 IGILDADYKKRV
+805 IGILDEDYKKKV
-817 LYYLSVRHFVQK
+817 LYYLAVRHFVQK

-834 MPTGITPETI
+834 LPTNITPESI
-844 NRHVEE
+844 NKHVEE

-859 EVKILTKVED
+859 EVEILTKVED
-869 SDKNRDIWDLLSEE
+869 TEQNRDIWDLLSEE
-883 KIEKLRQSQ
+883 KVEKLRQSQ

-908 VREYRS
+908 VREYRG

-923 SERLRLLLEAYNT
+923 SERLRKLLEAYNT

-941 QTDMTIVGLVAFSQ
+941 KTDMTIVGLIAFSQ
-955 EMVESEEYA
+955 EMVEDEAYA
-964 KKNNLSGRERAFYD
+964 KKNNLTGRERAFYD

>member
-1 MKNIVIYVILLFDNP
+1 MS
-16 KKRGFNM
+16 
-23 NEIKFTESSLEVA
+23 EIKFTESSLEVA
-36 LIERLTKLGY
+36 IIEQLTELGY

-55 YLSRSLDSF
+55 SLSRSLDSF
-64 INEELLIDRLAVI
+64 INEELLLDRLTAI
-77 NKGIKVSVLEQAITR
+77 NPGVKTDILEQAIAMF
-92 LKNLDN
+92 KNIDN

-103 RNHIVHN
+103 RNHIVHK
-110 WLVDGIQVED
+110 WLTDGIQVED
-120 YESDVNPLVRFIDFA
+120 YHSDVNPLIRFIDFH
-135 NPKNNVFQVA
+135 NIKNNVFQVA
-145 NQLKFKENR
+145 NQLKFKESR
-154 NLRIPDVIIFVNGIP
+154 NLRIPDVILFVNGIP
-169 LVIFELKSIEYS
+169 LVIFELKSIEYN
-181 ENTFIERAYEQLG
+181 EDTFIERAYEQLG
-194 RNGEADGYRYDI
+194 RNGEADGYRFDI

-217 ISDGANNKVGTMTSD
+217 ISDGANNKVGTLTSD

-241 VDGEIGY
+241 IDGEVGY
-248 KKDYAYKLDVLLEGL
+248 KKNYAYKLDVLFEGL
-263 FEPARLLDVIKNNLF
+263 LKPERLLDVIKNNLF
-278 FMNKD
+278 FMNSD
-283 KERPIKILA
+283 KEKPVKILS

-304 NSIKNHL
+304 DSIKHSL
-311 KPSGDGKAGIVWHTQ
+311 KPQGDGKAGIVWHTQ
-326 GSGKSFS
+326 GSGKSFT

-339 KLITDIEMNNP
+339 KLITDLEMKNP

-355 TDRNDLDD
+355 TDRNDLDN
-363 QLFTT
+363 QLFGT
-368 FSNAAEFLRTRPI
+368 FSNAAEFLRTRPV
-381 QVSSRLDLL
+381 QVESREDLL
-390 DKVGAVKEGGVL
+390 EKIGSIKEGGIIFTTL
-402 FSTIQKFDK
+402 QKFDK
-411 DNIVPNK
+411 NNIVPNK
-418 RTNIIVISDEAHR
+418 RTNIVVISDEAHR
-431 SHYGVDEKI
+431 SHYGIDEQI
-440 VLKKNDD
+440 VYKKNPD
-447 GTITSW
+447 GTFTSI
-453 SKYGTEKYIR
+453 SKYGYAKYIR
-463 DALPGATFIG
+463 DALPEATYIG
-473 FTGTPVETDDKST
+473 FTGTPVESGDHST
-486 SAIFGET
+486 SAIFGKT
-493 IDRYDMTQSVEDG
+493 VDTYDMTQSVEDG

-514 SRLAKVWLDED
+514 SRLAKVWLDD
-525 KLKEIDKYYDD
+525 GKLKEIDKYYDD
-536 LADQGVTDDIIEE
+536 LANQSVSDDVIEE
-549 SKTKLTSMEVIVGDK
+549 SKSKWSSMEVIIGDD
-564 DRLRLLATD
+564 DRLHLLASD
-573 ILEHYTDRKNFLNGK
+573 ILKHYNERKDVLNGK

-607 ELAPELK
+607 GLAPELK
-614 ESIALV
+614 EQVALV
-620 VTESNKDTEEER
+620 VTESNKDSEEER

-637 KAFRENAAKEFKRK
+637 KAYRENAAKEFKRK
-651 DGKVKIAIVVDMW
+651 DGSIKIAIVVDMW

-697 HVGKESG
+697 NVGKESG

-711 IKRSLEQALN
+711 IKRSLEEALN
-721 TYTARDKELNLRDI
+721 TYTARDKELNIRDI
-735 QETAKSILDE
+735 QDTAKSILEE

-750 DEMFY
+750 DEMFF

-764 GSNSVRLKAIQ
+764 GTNSVRLKAIQ

-780 VFATEETKKAYL
+780 VLSTDDIKKAYL
-792 VVTKQLK
+792 QLTKQLK
-799 DGYAVA
+799 DAYVVA
-805 IGILDADYKKRV
+805 IGILDEDYKKKV
-817 LYYLSVRHFVQK
+817 LYYLAVRHFVQK

-834 MPTGITPETI
+834 LPTNITPESI
-844 NRHVEE
+844 NKHVEE

-859 EVKILTKVED
+859 EVEILTKVED
-869 SDKNRDIWDLLSEE
+869 TEQNRDIWDLLSEE
-883 KIEKLRQSQ
+883 KVEKLRQSQ

-908 VREYRS
+908 VREYRG

-923 SERLRLLLEAYNT
+923 SERLRKLLEAYNT

-941 QTDMTIVGLVAFSQ
+941 KTDMTIVGLIAFSQ
-955 EMVESEEYA
+955 EMVEDEAYA
-964 KKNNLSGRERAFYD
+964 KKNNLTGRERAFYD

>member
-1 MKNIVIYVILLFDNP
+1 MHSIFTENDLEKAIIDKLCNLGYIYLNASDPWTVQRQLSDFINDSLLLEQLQIINPNIQTDILEKAIAMLKNI
-16 KKRGFNM
+16 
-23 NEIKFTESSLEVA
+23 
-36 LIERLTKLGY
+36 
-46 DYAIDTDQW
+46 
-55 YLSRSLDSF
+55 
-64 INEELLIDRLAVI
+64 
-77 NKGIKVSVLEQAITR
+77 
-92 LKNLDN
+92 DN

-103 RNHIVHN
+103 RNHIVHK
-110 WLVDGIQVED
+110 WLTDGIQIDD
-120 YESDVNPLVRFIDFA
+120 YHSDVNPLVRFIDFD
-135 NPKNNVFQVA
+135 NIKNNIFQVA
-145 NQLKFKENR
+145 NQLKFKESR

-169 LVIFELKSIEYS
+169 LVVFELKSIEYN
-181 ENTFIERAYEQLG
+181 EDTFIERAYEQLG
-194 RNGEADGYRYDI
+194 RNGEADGYRFDI

-217 ISDGANNKVGTMTSD
+217 ISDGANNKVGTLTSD

-248 KKDYAYKLDVLLEGL
+248 KKNYAYKLDVLLNGL
-263 FEPARLLDVIKNNLF
+263 LKPERLLDVIKNNLF
-278 FMNKD
+278 FMNSD
-283 KERPIKILA
+283 KEKPIKILA

-304 NSIKNHL
+304 DSIKRSL
-311 KPSGDGKAGIVWHTQ
+311 KPQGDGKAGIVWHTQ

-339 KLITDIEMNNP
+339 KLITDVEMKNP

-355 TDRNDLDD
+355 TYRNDLDN
-363 QLFTT
+363 QLFGT
-368 FSNAAEFLRTRPI
+368 FSNAAEFLRTRPV
-381 QVSSRLDLL
+381 QVESREDLL
-390 DKVGAVKEGGVL
+390 SKIGEIKEGGIVFTTL
-402 FSTIQKFDK
+402 QKFDK
-411 DNIVPNK
+411 NNIVPNK
-418 RTNIIVISDEAHR
+418 RTNIVVISDEAHR
-431 SHYGVDEKI
+431 SHYGIDEQI
-440 VLKKNDD
+440 VYKKNPD
-447 GTITSW
+447 GTFTSI
-453 SKYGTEKYIR
+453 SKYGYAKYIR
-463 DALPGATFIG
+463 DALPEATYIG
-473 FTGTPVETDDKST
+473 FTGTPVESGDHST
-486 SAIFGET
+486 SAIFGKT
-493 IDRYDMTQSVEDG
+493 VDTYDMTQSVEDG

-514 SRLAKVWLDED
+514 SRLAKVWLDD
-525 KLKEIDKYYDD
+525 GKLKEIDKYYDD
-536 LADQGVTDDIIEE
+536 LANQNVSEDVIEE
-549 SKTKLTSMEVIVGDK
+549 SKSKWSSMEVIIGDN
-564 DRLRLLATD
+564 DRLHLLASD
-573 ILEHYTDRKNFLNGK
+573 ILKHYNERKDVLNGK

-607 ELAPELK
+607 GLAPELK
-614 ESIALV
+614 EKIALV
-620 VTESNKDTEEER
+620 VTESNKDTDEER

-637 KAFRENAAKEFKRK
+637 KAYRENAAKEFKRK
-651 DGKVKIAIVVDMW
+651 DGSIKIAIVVDMW

-697 HVGKESG
+697 NVGKESG

-711 IKRSLEQALN
+711 IKRSLEEALN

-735 QETAKSILDE
+735 QDTAKSILEE

-750 DEMFY
+750 DEMFF

-764 GSNSVRLKAIQ
+764 GTNSVRLKAIQ

-780 VFATEETKKAYL
+780 VLSTDDIKKAYL
-792 VVTKQLK
+792 QLTKQLK
-799 DGYAVA
+799 DAYVVA
-805 IGILDADYKKRV
+805 IGILDEDYKKKV
-817 LYYLSVRHFVQK
+817 LYYLAVRHFVQK

-834 MPTGITPETI
+834 LPTNITPESI
-844 NRHVEE
+844 NKHVEE

-859 EVKILTKVED
+859 EVEILTKVED
-869 SDKNRDIWDLLSEE
+869 TEQNRDIWDLLSEE
-883 KIEKLRQSQ
+883 KVEKLRQSQ

-908 VREYRS
+908 VREYRG

-923 SERLRLLLEAYNT
+923 SERLRKLLEAYNT

-941 QTDMTIVGLVAFSQ
+941 KTDMTIVGLIAFSQ
-955 EMVESEEYA
+955 EMVEDEAYA
-964 KKNNLSGRERAFYD
+964 KKNNLTGRERAFYD

>member
-1 MKNIVIYVILLFDNP
+1 MS
-16 KKRGFNM
+16 
-23 NEIKFTESSLEVA
+23 EIKFTESSLEVA
-36 LIERLTKLGY
+36 IIEQLTELGY

-55 YLSRSLDSF
+55 SLSRSLDSF
-64 INEELLIDRLAVI
+64 INEELLIDRLTVI
-77 NKGIKVSVLEQAITR
+77 NPSVKTDILEQAIAM
-92 LKNLDN
+92 LKNIDN

-103 RNHIVHN
+103 RNHIIHK
-110 WLVDGIQVED
+110 WLTDGIQVED
-120 YESDVNPLVRFIDFA
+120 YHSDVNPLIRFIDFH
-135 NPKNNVFQVA
+135 NIKNNVFQVA
-145 NQLKFKENR
+145 NQLKFKESR
-154 NLRIPDVIIFVNGIP
+154 NLRIPDVILFVNGIP
-169 LVIFELKSIEYS
+169 LVIFELKSIEYN
-181 ENTFIERAYEQLG
+181 EDTFIERAYEQLG
-194 RNGEADGYRYDI
+194 RNGEADGYRFDI

-217 ISDGANNKVGTMTSD
+217 ISDGANNKVGTLTSD
-232 ITRYNEWKS
+232 ITRFNEWKS
-241 VDGEIGY
+241 IDGEAGY
-248 KKDYAYKLDVLLEGL
+248 KKNYAYKLDVLLEGL
-263 FEPARLLDVIKNNLF
+263 LKPERLLDVIKNNLF
-278 FMNKD
+278 FMNSD
-283 KERPIKILA
+283 KEKPVKILS

-304 NSIKNHL
+304 DSIKHSL
-311 KPSGDGKAGIVWHTQ
+311 KPQGDGKAGIVWHTQ
-326 GSGKSFS
+326 GSGKSFT

-339 KLITDIEMNNP
+339 KLITDLEMKNP

-355 TDRNDLDD
+355 TDRNDLDN
-363 QLFTT
+363 QLFGT
-368 FSNAAEFLRTRPI
+368 FSNAAEFLRTRPV
-381 QVSSRLDLL
+381 QVESREDLL
-390 DKVGAVKEGGVL
+390 EKIGSIKEGGIIFTTL
-402 FSTIQKFDK
+402 QKFDK
-411 DNIVPNK
+411 NNIVPNK
-418 RTNIIVISDEAHR
+418 RTNIVVISDEAHR
-431 SHYGVDEKI
+431 SHYGIDEQI
-440 VLKKNDD
+440 VYKKNPD
-447 GTITSW
+447 GTFTSI
-453 SKYGTEKYIR
+453 SKYGYAKYIR
-463 DALPGATFIG
+463 DALPEATYIG
-473 FTGTPVETDDKST
+473 FTGTPVESGEHST
-486 SAIFGET
+486 SAIFGIT
-493 IDRYDMTQSVEDG
+493 VDTYDMTQSVEDG

-514 SRLAKVWLDED
+514 SRLAKVWLDD
-525 KLKEIDKYYDD
+525 GKLKEIDKYYDD
-536 LADQGVTDDIIEE
+536 LANQNVSEDVIEE
-549 SKTKLTSMEVIVGDK
+549 SKSKWSSMEVIIGDD
-564 DRLRLLATD
+564 DRLHLLASD
-573 ILEHYTDRKNFLNGK
+573 ILKHYNERKDVLNGK

-607 ELAPELK
+607 GLAPELK
-614 ESIALV
+614 EQVALV
-620 VTESNKDTEEER
+620 VTESNKDSEEER

-637 KAFRENAAKEFKRK
+637 KAYRENAAKEFKRK
-651 DGKVKIAIVVDMW
+651 DGSIKIAIVVDMW

-697 HVGKESG
+697 NVGKESG

-735 QETAKSILDE
+735 QDTAKSILEE

-750 DEMFY
+750 DEMFF

-764 GSNSVRLKAIQ
+764 GTNSVRLKAIQ

-780 VFATEETKKAYL
+780 VLSTDEIKKAYL
-792 VVTKQLK
+792 QLTKQLK
-799 DGYAVA
+799 DAYVVA
-805 IGILDADYKKRV
+805 IGILDEDYKKKV
-817 LYYLSVRHFVQK
+817 LYYLAVRHFVQK

-834 MPTGITPETI
+834 LPTNITPESI
-844 NRHVEE
+844 NKHVEE

-859 EVKILTKVED
+859 EVEILTKVED
-869 SDKNRDIWDLLSEE
+869 TEQNRDIWDLLSEE
-883 KIEKLRQSQ
+883 KVEKLRQSQ

-908 VREYRS
+908 VREYRG

-923 SERLRLLLEAYNT
+923 SERLRKLLEAYNT

-941 QTDMTIVGLVAFSQ
+941 KTDMTIVGLIAFSQ
-955 EMVESEEYA
+955 EMVEDEAYA
-964 KKNNLSGRERAFYD
+964 KKNNLTGRERAFYD

>member
-1 MKNIVIYVILLFDNP
+1 MS
-16 KKRGFNM
+16 
-23 NEIKFTESSLEVA
+23 EIKFTESNLEVA
-36 LIERLTKLGY
+36 IIEQLTELGY

-55 YLSRSLDSF
+55 SLSRSLDSF
-64 INEELLIDRLAVI
+64 INEELLLDRLTAI
-77 NKGIKVSVLEQAITR
+77 NPGVKTDILEQAIAK
-92 LKNLDN
+92 LKNIDN

-103 RNHIVHN
+103 RNHIVHK
-110 WLVDGIQVED
+110 WLTDGIQVED
-120 YESDVNPLVRFIDFA
+120 YHSDVNPLIRFIDFD
-135 NPKNNVFQVA
+135 NIKNNVFQVA
-145 NQLKFKENR
+145 NQLKFKESR
-154 NLRIPDVIIFVNGIP
+154 NLRIPDVILFVNGIP
-169 LVIFELKSIEYS
+169 LVIFELKSIEYN
-181 ENTFIERAYEQLG
+181 EDTFIERAYEQLG
-194 RNGEADGYRYDI
+194 RNGEADGYRFDI

-217 ISDGANNKVGTMTSD
+217 ISDGANNKVGTLTSD

-241 VDGEIGY
+241 IDGEAGY
-248 KKDYAYKLDVLLEGL
+248 KKNYAYKLDVLLEGL
-263 FEPARLLDVIKNNLF
+263 LKTERLLDVIKNNLF
-278 FMNKD
+278 FMNSD
-283 KERPIKILA
+283 KEKPVKILS

-304 NSIKNHL
+304 DSIKHSL
-311 KPSGDGKAGIVWHTQ
+311 KPQGDGKAGIVWHTQ
-326 GSGKSFS
+326 GSGKSFT

-339 KLITDIEMNNP
+339 KLITDVEMKNP

-355 TDRNDLDD
+355 TDRNDLDN
-363 QLFTT
+363 QLFGT
-368 FSNAAEFLRTRPI
+368 FSNAAEFLRTRPV
-381 QVSSRLDLL
+381 QVESREDLL
-390 DKVGAVKEGGVL
+390 EKIGSIKEGGIIFTTL
-402 FSTIQKFDK
+402 QKFDK
-411 DNIVPNK
+411 NNIVPNK
-418 RTNIIVISDEAHR
+418 RTNIVVISDEAHR
-431 SHYGVDEKI
+431 SHYGIDEQI
-440 VLKKNDD
+440 VYKKNPD
-447 GTITSW
+447 GTFTSI
-453 SKYGTEKYIR
+453 SKYGYAKYIR
-463 DALPGATFIG
+463 DALPEATYIG
-473 FTGTPVETDDKST
+473 FTGTPVESGDHST
-486 SAIFGET
+486 SAIFGKT
-493 IDRYDMTQSVEDG
+493 VDTYDMTQSVEDG

-514 SRLAKVWLDED
+514 SRLAKVWLDD
-525 KLKEIDKYYDD
+525 GKLKEIDKYYDD
-536 LADQGVTDDIIEE
+536 LANQNVSDDVIEE
-549 SKTKLTSMEVIVGDK
+549 SKSKWSSMEVIIGDD
-564 DRLRLLATD
+564 DRLHLLASD
-573 ILEHYTDRKNFLNGK
+573 ILKHYNERKDVLNGK

-607 ELAPELK
+607 GLAPELK
-614 ESIALV
+614 EQVALV
-620 VTESNKDTEEER
+620 VTESNKDSEEER

-637 KAFRENAAKEFKRK
+637 KAYRENAAKEFKRK
-651 DGKVKIAIVVDMW
+651 DGSIKIAIVVDMW

-697 HVGKESG
+697 NVGKESG

-711 IKRSLEQALN
+711 IKRSLEEALN

-735 QETAKSILDE
+735 QDTAKSILEE

-750 DEMFY
+750 DEMFF

-764 GSNSVRLKAIQ
+764 GTNSVRLKAIQ

-780 VFATEETKKAYL
+780 VLSTEDIKKAYL
-792 VVTKQLK
+792 QLTKQLK
-799 DGYAVA
+799 DAYVVA
-805 IGILDADYKKRV
+805 IGILDEDYKKKV
-817 LYYLSVRHFVQK
+817 LYYLAVRHFVQK

-834 MPTGITPETI
+834 LPTNITPESI
-844 NRHVEE
+844 NKHVEE

-859 EVKILTKVED
+859 EVEILTKVED
-869 SDKNRDIWDLLSEE
+869 TEQNRDIWDLLSEE
-883 KIEKLRQSQ
+883 KVEKLRQSQ

-908 VREYRS
+908 VREYRG

-923 SERLRLLLEAYNT
+923 SERLRKLLEAYNT

-941 QTDMTIVGLVAFSQ
+941 KTDMTIVGLIAFSQ
-955 EMVESEEYA
+955 EMVEDEAYA
-964 KKNNLSGRERAFYD
+964 KKNNLTGRERAFYD

-990 SDDILRVMAMELKA
+990 SDDILRVMAMELKS

>member
-1 MKNIVIYVILLFDNP
+1 MS
-16 KKRGFNM
+16 
-23 NEIKFTESSLEVA
+23 EIKFTESSLEVA
-36 LIERLTKLGY
+36 IIEQLTELGY

-55 YLSRSLDSF
+55 SLSRSLDSF
-64 INEELLIDRLAVI
+64 INEELLLDRLTAI
-77 NKGIKVSVLEQAITR
+77 NPGVKTDILEQAIAM
-92 LKNLDN
+92 LKNIDN

-103 RNHIVHN
+103 RNHIVHK
-110 WLVDGIQVED
+110 WLTDGIQVED
-120 YESDVNPLVRFIDFA
+120 YHSDVNPLIRFIDFD
-135 NPKNNVFQVA
+135 NIKNNVFQVA
-145 NQLKFKENR
+145 NQLKFKESR
-154 NLRIPDVIIFVNGIP
+154 NLRIPDVILFVNGIP
-169 LVIFELKSIEYS
+169 LVIFELKSIEYN
-181 ENTFIERAYEQLG
+181 EDTFIERAYEQLG
-194 RNGEADGYRYDI
+194 RNGEADGYRFDI
-206 PTLFNYNAFLV
+206 PTLFNYNAFLI
-217 ISDGANNKVGTMTSD
+217 ISDGANNKVGTLTSD

-241 VDGEIGY
+241 IDGEAGY
-248 KKDYAYKLDVLLEGL
+248 KKNYAYKLDVLLEGL
-263 FEPARLLDVIKNNLF
+263 LKPERLLDVIKNNLF
-278 FMNKD
+278 FMNSD
-283 KERPIKILA
+283 KEKPVKILS

-304 NSIKNHL
+304 DSIKHSL
-311 KPSGDGKAGIVWHTQ
+311 KPQGDGKAGIVWHTQ
-326 GSGKSFS
+326 GSGKSFT

-339 KLITDIEMNNP
+339 KLITDLEMKNP

-355 TDRNDLDD
+355 TDRNDLDN
-363 QLFTT
+363 QLFGT
-368 FSNAAEFLRTRPI
+368 FSNAAEFLRTRPV
-381 QVSSRLDLL
+381 QVESREDLL
-390 DKVGAVKEGGVL
+390 EKIGSIKEGGIIFTTL
-402 FSTIQKFDK
+402 QKFDK
-411 DNIVPNK
+411 NNIVPNK
-418 RTNIIVISDEAHR
+418 RTNIVVISDEAHR
-431 SHYGVDEKI
+431 SHYGIDEQI
-440 VLKKNDD
+440 VYKKNPD
-447 GTITSW
+447 GTFTSI
-453 SKYGTEKYIR
+453 SKYGYAKYIR
-463 DALPGATFIG
+463 DALPEATYIG
-473 FTGTPVETDDKST
+473 FTGTPVESGDHST
-486 SAIFGET
+486 SAIFGKT
-493 IDRYDMTQSVEDG
+493 VDTYDMTQSVEDG

-514 SRLAKVWLDED
+514 SRLAKVWLDD
-525 KLKEIDKYYDD
+525 GKLKEIDKYYDD
-536 LADQGVTDDIIEE
+536 LANQNVSDDVIEE
-549 SKTKLTSMEVIVGDK
+549 SKSKWSSMEVIIGDD
-564 DRLRLLATD
+564 DRLHLLASD
-573 ILEHYTDRKNFLNGK
+573 ILKHYNERKDVLNGK

-607 ELAPELK
+607 GLAPELK
-614 ESIALV
+614 EQVALV
-620 VTESNKDTEEER
+620 VTESNKDSEEER

-637 KAFRENAAKEFKRK
+637 KAYRENAAKEFKRK
-651 DGKVKIAIVVDMW
+651 DGSIKIAIVVDMW

-697 HVGKESG
+697 NVGKESG

-711 IKRSLEQALN
+711 IKRSLEEALN

-735 QETAKSILDE
+735 QDTAKSILEE

-750 DEMFY
+750 DEMFF

-764 GSNSVRLKAIQ
+764 GTNSVRLKAIQ

-780 VFATEETKKAYL
+780 VLSTEDIKKAYL
-792 VVTKQLK
+792 QLTKQLK
-799 DGYAVA
+799 DAYVVA
-805 IGILDADYKKRV
+805 IGILDEDYKKKV
-817 LYYLSVRHFVQK
+817 LYYLAVRHFVQK

-834 MPTGITPETI
+834 LPTNITPESI
-844 NRHVEE
+844 NKHVEE

-859 EVKILTKVED
+859 EVEILTKVED
-869 SDKNRDIWDLLSEE
+869 TEQNRDIWDLLSEE
-883 KIEKLRQSQ
+883 KVEKLRQSQ

>member
-1 MKNIVIYVILLFDNP
+1 
-16 KKRGFNM
+16 M
-23 NEIKFTESSLEVA
+23 NTPKFTESDLEVA
-36 LIERLTKLGY
+36 IIEQLEELGY

-55 YLSRSLDSF
+55 CLSRSLDSF
-64 INEELLIDRLAVI
+64 INEELLLDRLMAINTGVKVPVLKQAVD
-77 NKGIKVSVLEQAITR
+77 T
-92 LKNLDN
+92 LKNIDN

-103 RNHIVHN
+103 RNHIIHK
-110 WLVDGIQVED
+110 WLTDGIQVED
-120 YESDVNPLVRFIDFA
+120 YLSDVNPLVRFIDFD
-135 NPKNNVFQVA
+135 NISNNTFQVL
-145 NQLKFKENR
+145 NQLKFKESR

-169 LVIFELKSIEYS
+169 LVVFELKSIEYN
-181 ENTFIERAYEQLG
+181 EDTFIERAYEQLG
-194 RNGEADGYRYDI
+194 RDGEADGYRYDI

-217 ISDGANNKVGTMTSD
+217 ISDGANNKVGTLTSD

-241 VDGEIGY
+241 IDGEIGY
-248 KKDYAYKLDVLLEGL
+248 KKDFAYKLDVMLKGLLRPE
-263 FEPARLLDVIKNNLF
+263 RLLDVIKNNLF

-283 KERPIKILA
+283 KEKPVKILS
-292 QYHQYFGVKKAY
+292 QYHQYFGVQKAY

-311 KPSGDGKAGIVWHTQ
+311 KPNGDGKAGIVWHTQ

-333 MVMLAH
+333 MVMLVH
-339 KLITDIEMNNP
+339 KLVTDLEMNNP

-368 FSNAAEFLRTRPI
+368 FSNAAEFLRTRPV
-381 QVSSRLDLL
+381 QVQSRLDLL
-390 DKVGAVKEGGVL
+390 DKVGAVKEGGIF

-411 DNIVPNK
+411 DNIVPNN
-418 RTNIIVISDEAHR
+418 RTNIVVISDEAHR

-440 VLKKNDD
+440 ILKKNDD
-447 GTITSW
+447 GTISSE
-453 SKYGTEKYIR
+453 SKYGTEKFIR
-463 DALPGATFIG
+463 DALPSATFIG

-514 SRLAKVWLDED
+514 SRLAKVWLDD
-525 KLKEIDKYYDD
+525 AKLKEIDKYYDD
-536 LADQGVTDDIIEE
+536 LANQGVTEDIIEE
-549 SKTKLTSMEVIVGDK
+549 SKSKLTSMEVIVGDP

-573 ILEHYTDRKNFLNGK
+573 ILEHYNDRKSFLNGK

-595 RKIAAKLYYQII
+595 RKIAAKLYNQII
-607 ELAPELK
+607 GLAPELK
-614 ESIALV
+614 EQVALV
-620 VTESNKDTEEER
+620 VTESNKDTEDER
-632 KLFKD
+632 QLFKD

-711 IKRSLEQALN
+711 IKRSLEEALN

-780 VFATEETKKAYL
+780 VFSTDEIKKAYL
-792 VVTKQLK
+792 TVTKQLK
-799 DGYAVA
+799 DAYAVA
-805 IGILDADYKKRV
+805 IGILDNDYKKKV
-817 LYYLSVRHFVQK
+817 LYYLAVRHFVQK

-834 MPTGITPETI
+834 MPTNITPETI

-869 SDKNRDIWDLLSEE
+869 TDKNRDIWDLLSEE

-908 VREYRS
+908 VKEYRG

-923 SERLRLLLEAYNT
+923 SERLRKLLEAYNT

-964 KKNNLSGRERAFYD
+964 NKNHLTGRERAFYD

-1041 TEEAISRV
+1041 AEEAISRV

>member
-1 MKNIVIYVILLFDNP
+1 MS
-16 KKRGFNM
+16 
-23 NEIKFTESSLEVA
+23 EIKFTESSLEVA
-36 LIERLTKLGY
+36 IIEQLTELGY

-55 YLSRSLDSF
+55 SLSRSLDSF
-64 INEELLIDRLAVI
+64 INEELLLDRLTAI
-77 NKGIKVSVLEQAITR
+77 NPGVKTDILEQAIAM
-92 LKNLDN
+92 LKNIDN

-103 RNHIVHN
+103 RNHIVHK
-110 WLVDGIQVED
+110 WLTDGIQVED
-120 YESDVNPLVRFIDFA
+120 YHSDVNPLIRFIDFD
-135 NPKNNVFQVA
+135 NIKNNVFQVA
-145 NQLKFKENR
+145 NQLKFKESR
-154 NLRIPDVIIFVNGIP
+154 NLRIPDVILFVNGIP
-169 LVIFELKSIEYS
+169 LVIFELKSIEYN
-181 ENTFIERAYEQLG
+181 EDTFIERAYEQLG
-194 RNGEADGYRYDI
+194 RNGEADGYRFDI

-217 ISDGANNKVGTMTSD
+217 ISDGANNKVGTLTSD

-241 VDGEIGY
+241 IDGEVGY
-248 KKDYAYKLDVLLEGL
+248 KKNYAYKIDVLLEGL
-263 FEPARLLDVIKNNLF
+263 LKPERLLDVIKNNLF
-278 FMNKD
+278 FMNSD
-283 KERPIKILA
+283 KEKPVKILS

-304 NSIKNHL
+304 DSIKHSL
-311 KPSGDGKAGIVWHTQ
+311 KPQGDGKAGIVWHTQ
-326 GSGKSFS
+326 GSGKSFT

-339 KLITDIEMNNP
+339 KLITDLEMKNP

-355 TDRNDLDD
+355 TDRNDLDN
-363 QLFTT
+363 QLFGT
-368 FSNAAEFLRTRPI
+368 FSNAAEFLRTRPV
-381 QVSSRLDLL
+381 QVESREDLL
-390 DKVGAVKEGGVL
+390 EKIGSIKEGGIIFTTL
-402 FSTIQKFDK
+402 QKFDK
-411 DNIVPNK
+411 NNIVPNK
-418 RTNIIVISDEAHR
+418 RTNIVVISDEAHR
-431 SHYGVDEKI
+431 SHYGIDEQI
-440 VLKKNDD
+440 VYKKNPD
-447 GTITSW
+447 GTFTSI
-453 SKYGTEKYIR
+453 SKYGYAKYIR
-463 DALPGATFIG
+463 DALPEATYIG
-473 FTGTPVETDDKST
+473 FTGTPVESGDHST
-486 SAIFGET
+486 SAIFGKT
-493 IDRYDMTQSVEDG
+493 VDTYDMTQSVEDG

-514 SRLAKVWLDED
+514 SRLAKVWLDD
-525 KLKEIDKYYDD
+525 GKLKEIDKYYDD
-536 LADQGVTDDIIEE
+536 LANQNVSDDVIEE
-549 SKTKLTSMEVIVGDK
+549 SKSKWSSMEVIIGDD
-564 DRLRLLATD
+564 DRLHLLASD
-573 ILEHYTDRKNFLNGK
+573 ILNHYNERKDVLNGK

-607 ELAPELK
+607 GLAPELK
-614 ESIALV
+614 EQIALV
-620 VTESNKDTEEER
+620 VTERNKDSEEER

-637 KAFRENAAKEFKRK
+637 KAYRENAAKEFKRN
-651 DGKVKIAIVVDMW
+651 DGSIKIAIVVDMW

-697 HVGKESG
+697 NVGKESG

-711 IKRSLEQALN
+711 IKRSLEEALN

-735 QETAKSILDE
+735 QDTAKSILEE

-750 DEMFY
+750 DEMFF

-764 GSNSVRLKAIQ
+764 GTNSVRLKAIQ

-780 VFATEETKKAYL
+780 VLSTEDIKKAYL
-792 VVTKQLK
+792 QLTKQLK
-799 DGYAVA
+799 DAYVVA
-805 IGILDADYKKRV
+805 IGILDEDYKKKV
-817 LYYLSVRHFVQK
+817 LYYLAVRHFVQK

-834 MPTGITPETI
+834 LPTNITPESI
-844 NRHVEE
+844 NKHVEE

-859 EVKILTKVED
+859 EVEILTKVED
-869 SDKNRDIWDLLSEE
+869 TEQNRDIWDLLSEE
-883 KIEKLRQSQ
+883 KVEKLRQSQ

-908 VREYRS
+908 VREYRG

-923 SERLRLLLEAYNT
+923 SERLRKLLEAYNT

-941 QTDMTIVGLVAFSQ
+941 KTDMTIVGLIAFSQ
-955 EMVESEEYA
+955 EMVEDEAYA
-964 KKNNLSGRERAFYD
+964 KKNNLTGRERAFYD

-1010 TVDWSKKKDTRAKMR
+1010 TIDWSKKKDTRAKMR

>member
-1 MKNIVIYVILLFDNP
+1 MS
-16 KKRGFNM
+16 
-23 NEIKFTESSLEVA
+23 EIKFTESSLEVA
-36 LIERLTKLGY
+36 IIEQLTELGY
-46 DYAIDTDQW
+46 DYAINTDQW
-55 YLSRSLDSF
+55 SLSRSLDSF
-64 INEELLIDRLAVI
+64 INEELLLDRLTAI
-77 NKGIKVSVLEQAITR
+77 NPGVKTDILEQAIAM
-92 LKNLDN
+92 LKNIDN

-103 RNHIVHN
+103 RNHIVHK
-110 WLVDGIQVED
+110 WLTDGIQVED
-120 YESDVNPLVRFIDFA
+120 YHSDVNPLVRFIDFD
-135 NPKNNVFQVA
+135 NIKNNVFQVV
-145 NQLKFKENR
+145 NQLKFKESR
-154 NLRIPDVIIFVNGIP
+154 NLRIPDVILFVNGIP
-169 LVIFELKSIEYS
+169 LVIFELKSIEYN
-181 ENTFIERAYEQLG
+181 EDTFIERAYEQLG
-194 RNGEADGYRYDI
+194 RNGEADGYRFDI

-217 ISDGANNKVGTMTSD
+217 ISDGANNKVGTLTSD

-241 VDGEIGY
+241 IDGEAGY
-248 KKDYAYKLDVLLEGL
+248 KKNYAYKLDVLLEGL
-263 FEPARLLDVIKNNLF
+263 LKPERLLDVIKNNLF
-278 FMNKD
+278 FMNSD
-283 KERPIKILA
+283 KEKPVKILS

-304 NSIKNHL
+304 DSIKLSL
-311 KPSGDGKAGIVWHTQ
+311 KPQGDGKAGIVWHTQ
-326 GSGKSFS
+326 GSGKSFT

-339 KLITDIEMNNP
+339 KLITDLEMKNP

-355 TDRNDLDD
+355 TDRNDLDN
-363 QLFTT
+363 QLFGT
-368 FSNAAEFLRTRPI
+368 FSNAAEFLRTRPV
-381 QVSSRLDLL
+381 QVESREDLL
-390 DKVGAVKEGGVL
+390 EKIGSIKEGGIIFTTL
-402 FSTIQKFDK
+402 QKFDK
-411 DNIVPNK
+411 NNIVPNK
-418 RTNIIVISDEAHR
+418 RTNIVVISDEAHR
-431 SHYGVDEKI
+431 SHYGIDEQI
-440 VLKKNDD
+440 VYKKNPD
-447 GTITSW
+447 GTFTSI
-453 SKYGTEKYIR
+453 SKYGYAKYIR
-463 DALPGATFIG
+463 DALPEATYIG
-473 FTGTPVETDDKST
+473 FTGTPVESGDHST
-486 SAIFGET
+486 SAIFGKT
-493 IDRYDMTQSVEDG
+493 VDTYDMTQSVEDG

-514 SRLAKVWLDED
+514 SRLAKVWLDD
-525 KLKEIDKYYDD
+525 GKLKEIDKYYDD
-536 LADQGVTDDIIEE
+536 LANQNVSDDVIEE
-549 SKTKLTSMEVIVGDK
+549 SKSKWSSMEVIIGDD
-564 DRLRLLATD
+564 DRLHLLASD
-573 ILEHYTDRKNFLNGK
+573 ILKHYNERKDVLNGK

-607 ELAPELK
+607 GLAPELK
-614 ESIALV
+614 EQVALV
-620 VTESNKDTEEER
+620 VTESNKDSEEER

-637 KAFRENAAKEFKRK
+637 KAYRENAAKEFKRK
-651 DGKVKIAIVVDMW
+651 DGSIKIAIVVDMW

-697 HVGKESG
+697 NVGKESG

-711 IKRSLEQALN
+711 IKRSLEEALN

-735 QETAKSILDE
+735 QDTAKSILEE

-750 DEMFY
+750 DEMFF
-755 HVDKKGFFG
+755 HVDKKDFFG
-764 GSNSVRLKAIQ
+764 GTNSVRLKAIQ

-780 VFATEETKKAYL
+780 ILSTDDIKKAYL
-792 VVTKQLK
+792 QLTKQLK
-799 DGYAVA
+799 DAYVVS
-805 IGILDADYKKRV
+805 IGILDEDYKKKV
-817 LYYLSVRHFVQK
+817 LYYLAVRHFVQK

-834 MPTGITPETI
+834 LPTNITPESI
-844 NRHVEE
+844 NKHVEE

-859 EVKILTKVED
+859 EVEILTKVED
-869 SDKNRDIWDLLSEE
+869 TEQNRDIWDLLSEE
-883 KIEKLRQSQ
+883 KVEKLRQSQ

-908 VREYRS
+908 VREYRG

-923 SERLRLLLEAYNT
+923 SERLRKLLEAYNT

-941 QTDMTIVGLVAFSQ
+941 KTDMTIVGLIAFSQ
-955 EMVESEEYA
+955 EMVEDEAYA
-964 KKNNLSGRERAFYD
+964 KKNNLTGRERAFYD

>member
-1 MKNIVIYVILLFDNP
+1 MS
-16 KKRGFNM
+16 
-23 NEIKFTESSLEVA
+23 EIKFTESSLEVA
-36 LIERLTKLGY
+36 IIEQLTELGY

-55 YLSRSLDSF
+55 SLSRSLDSF
-64 INEELLIDRLAVI
+64 INEELLLDRLTAI
-77 NKGIKVSVLEQAITR
+77 NPGVKTDILEQAIAK
-92 LKNLDN
+92 LKNIDN

-103 RNHIVHN
+103 RNHIVHK
-110 WLVDGIQVED
+110 WLTDGIQVED
-120 YESDVNPLVRFIDFA
+120 YHSDVNPLIRFIDFD
-135 NPKNNVFQVA
+135 NIKNNVFQVA
-145 NQLKFKENR
+145 NQLKFKESR
-154 NLRIPDVIIFVNGIP
+154 NLRIPDVILFVNGIP
-169 LVIFELKSIEYS
+169 LVVFELKSIEYN
-181 ENTFIERAYEQLG
+181 EDTFIERAYEQLG
-194 RNGEADGYRYDI
+194 RNGEADGYRFDI

-217 ISDGANNKVGTMTSD
+217 ISDGANNKVGTLTSD

-241 VDGEIGY
+241 IDGEVGY
-248 KKDYAYKLDVLLEGL
+248 KKNYAYKLDVLLEGL
-263 FEPARLLDVIKNNLF
+263 LKPERLLDVIKNNLF
-278 FMNKD
+278 FMNSD
-283 KERPIKILA
+283 KEKPVKILS

-304 NSIKNHL
+304 DSIKHSL
-311 KPSGDGKAGIVWHTQ
+311 KPQGDGKAGIVWHTQ
-326 GSGKSFS
+326 GSGKSFT

-339 KLITDIEMNNP
+339 KLITDLEMKNP

-355 TDRNDLDD
+355 TDRNDLDN
-363 QLFTT
+363 QLFGT
-368 FSNAAEFLRTRPI
+368 FSNAAEFLRTRPV
-381 QVSSRLDLL
+381 QVESREDLL
-390 DKVGAVKEGGVL
+390 EKIGSIKEGGIIFTTL
-402 FSTIQKFDK
+402 QKFDK
-411 DNIVPNK
+411 NNIVPNK
-418 RTNIIVISDEAHR
+418 RTNIVVISDEAHR
-431 SHYGVDEKI
+431 SHYGIDEQI
-440 VLKKNDD
+440 VYKKNPD
-447 GTITSW
+447 GTFTSI
-453 SKYGTEKYIR
+453 SKYGYAKYIR
-463 DALPGATFIG
+463 DALPEATYIG
-473 FTGTPVETDDKST
+473 FTGTPVESGNHST
-486 SAIFGET
+486 SAIFGKT
-493 IDRYDMTQSVEDG
+493 VDTYDMTQSVEDG

-514 SRLAKVWLDED
+514 SRLAKVWLDD
-525 KLKEIDKYYDD
+525 GKLKEIDKYYDD
-536 LADQGVTDDIIEE
+536 LANQNVSDDVIEE
-549 SKTKLTSMEVIVGDK
+549 SKSKWSSMEVIIGDD
-564 DRLRLLATD
+564 DRLHLLASD
-573 ILEHYTDRKNFLNGK
+573 ILKHYNERKDVLNGK

-607 ELAPELK
+607 GLAPELK
-614 ESIALV
+614 EQVALV
-620 VTESNKDTEEER
+620 VTESNKDSEEER

-637 KAFRENAAKEFKRK
+637 KAYRENAAKEFKRK
-651 DGKVKIAIVVDMW
+651 DGSIKIAIVVDMW

-697 HVGKESG
+697 NVGKESG

-711 IKRSLEQALN
+711 IKRSLEEALN

-735 QETAKSILDE
+735 QDTAKSILEE

-750 DEMFY
+750 DEMFF

-780 VFATEETKKAYL
+780 VLSTDDIKKAYL
-792 VVTKQLK
+792 QLTKQLK
-799 DGYAVA
+799 DAYVVA
-805 IGILDADYKKRV
+805 IGILDEDYKKKV
-817 LYYLSVRHFVQK
+817 LYYLAVRHFVQK

-834 MPTGITPETI
+834 LPTNITPESI
-844 NRHVEE
+844 NKHVEE

-859 EVKILTKVED
+859 EVEILTKVED
-869 SDKNRDIWDLLSEE
+869 TEQNRDIWDLLSEE
-883 KIEKLRQSQ
+883 KVEKLRQSQ

-908 VREYRS
+908 VREYRG

-923 SERLRLLLEAYNT
+923 SERLRKLLEAYNT

-941 QTDMTIVGLVAFSQ
+941 KTDMTIVGLIAFSQ
-955 EMVESEEYA
+955 EMVEDEAYA
-964 KKNNLSGRERAFYD
+964 KKNNLTGRERAFYD

-990 SDDILRVMAMELKA
+990 SDDILRVMAMELKS

>member
-1 MKNIVIYVILLFDNP
+1 MST
-16 KKRGFNM
+16 
-23 NEIKFTESSLEVA
+23 IKFTESSLEVA
-36 LIERLTKLGY
+36 IIEQLVQLGY

-55 YLSRSLDSF
+55 CLSRSLDSF
-64 INEELLIDRLAVI
+64 INEELLLDRLAVI
-77 NKGIKVSVLEQAITR
+77 NPGVRIDILEQAINM
-92 LKNLDN
+92 LKTLDN

-103 RNHIVHN
+103 RNHIVHK
-110 WLVDGIQVED
+110 WLTDGVQIED
-120 YESDVNPLVRFIDFA
+120 YNSDVNPLVRFIDFE
-135 NPKNNVFQVA
+135 NPNKNIFQVA

-154 NLRIPDVIIFVNGIP
+154 NLRIPDVIIYVNGLP
-169 LVIFELKSIEYS
+169 LVIFELKSIEYN
-181 ENTFIERAYEQLG
+181 EDTFIERAYEQLG
-194 RNGEADGYRYDI
+194 RNGESDGYRFDI

-217 ISDGANNKVGTMTSD
+217 ISDGANNKVGTLTSD

-241 VDGEIGY
+241 IDGEIGY
-248 KKDYAYKLDVLLEGL
+248 KKNYAYKLDVLLEGL
-263 FEPARLLDVIKNNLF
+263 LKPERLLDVIKNNLF

-283 KERPIKILA
+283 KEKPIKILS
-292 QYHQYFGVKKAY
+292 QYHQYFGIKKAY
-304 NSIKNHL
+304 ESIKRSL
-311 KPSGDGKAGIVWHTQ
+311 KPNGNGKAGIVWHTQ

-339 KLITDIEMNNP
+339 KLITDIEMKNP

-355 TDRNDLDD
+355 TDRNDLDN
-363 QLFTT
+363 QLYTT
-368 FSNAAEFLRTRPI
+368 FSNASEFLRTRPV
-381 QVSSRLDLL
+381 QVESREDLL
-390 DKVGAVKEGGVL
+390 KKIGDVKEGGVIFTTL
-402 FSTIQKFDK
+402 QKFDK
-411 DNIVPNK
+411 SNIVPNN
-418 RTNIIVISDEAHR
+418 RTNIVVISDEAHR
-431 SHYGVDEKI
+431 SHYGIDEQI
-440 VLKKNDD
+440 ILKKNDD
-447 GTITSW
+447 GTMSSY
-453 SKYGTEKYIR
+453 SKYGYAKYIR
-463 DALPGATFIG
+463 NALPEATYIG
-473 FTGTPVETDDKST
+473 FTGTPVESGDHST

-493 IDRYDMTQSVEDG
+493 VDTYDMTQSVEDG

-514 SRLAKVWLDED
+514 SRLAKVWLDD
-525 KLKEIDKYYDD
+525 AKLREIDAYYDD
-536 LADQGVTDDIIEE
+536 IAKQGVSEDIIEE
-549 SKTKLTSMEVIVGDK
+549 SKSKLTSMEVIIGDE
-564 DRLRLLATD
+564 DRLRLLASDIVTHYNERKD
-573 ILEHYTDRKNFLNGK
+573 ILSGK

-595 RKIAAKLYYQII
+595 RKIAAKLYYKLI
-607 ELAPELK
+607 EIAPELK
-614 ESIALV
+614 DITALV

-632 KLFKD
+632 NLFKD
-637 KAFRENAAKEFKRK
+637 KAYRENAAKEFKAK
-651 DGKVKIAIVVDMW
+651 NGSIKIAIVVDMW

-711 IKRSLEQALN
+711 IKRSLEEALN
-721 TYTARDKELNLRDI
+721 VYTARDKELNLRDI
-735 QETAKSILDE
+735 QETAKSILEE

-755 HVDKKGFFG
+755 KVDKKGFFG
-764 GSNSVRLKAIQ
+764 GTNAARLMAIQ

-780 VFATEETKKAYL
+780 VFSTDDIKKAYL
-792 VVTKQLK
+792 QVTKQLK
-799 DGYAVA
+799 DAYAVA
-805 IGILDADYKKRV
+805 IGILDADYKKKV
-817 LYYLSVRHFVQK
+817 LYYLAVRHFVQK
-829 VERGN
+829 IERGN
-834 MPTGITPETI
+834 MPTTITPETI
-844 NRHVEE
+844 NKHVEE

-859 EVKILTKVED
+859 EVQILTKVED
-869 SDKNRDIWDLLSEE
+869 TDKNRDIWDLLSEE
-883 KIEKLRQSQ
+883 KVEKLRQSQ

-908 VREYRS
+908 VKEYRG

-923 SERLRLLLEAYNT
+923 SERLRKLLEAYNT

-955 EMVESEEYA
+955 EMVESEDYA
-964 KKNNLSGRERAFYD
+964 KKNNLTGRERAFYD

-990 SDDILRVMAMELKA
+990 SDDILRVMAMELKT

-1036 YPPDY
+1036 YPPDF

>member
-1 MKNIVIYVILLFDNP
+1 MS
-16 KKRGFNM
+16 
-23 NEIKFTESSLEVA
+23 EIKFTESSLEVA
-36 LIERLTKLGY
+36 IIEQLTELGY

-55 YLSRSLDSF
+55 SLSRSLDSF
-64 INEELLIDRLAVI
+64 INEELLLDRLTAI
-77 NKGIKVSVLEQAITR
+77 NPGVKTDILEQAIAM
-92 LKNLDN
+92 LKNIDN

-103 RNHIVHN
+103 RNHIVHK
-110 WLVDGIQVED
+110 WLTDGIQVED
-120 YESDVNPLVRFIDFA
+120 YHSDVNPLIRFIDFH
-135 NPKNNVFQVA
+135 NIKNNVFQVA
-145 NQLKFKENR
+145 NQLKFKESR
-154 NLRIPDVIIFVNGIP
+154 NLRIPDVILFVNGIP
-169 LVIFELKSIEYS
+169 LVTFELKSIEYN
-181 ENTFIERAYEQLG
+181 EDTFIERAYEQLG
-194 RNGEADGYRYDI
+194 RNGEADGYRFDI

-217 ISDGANNKVGTMTSD
+217 ISDGANNKVGTLTSD

-241 VDGEIGY
+241 IDGEAGY
-248 KKDYAYKLDVLLEGL
+248 KKNYAYKLDVLLEGL
-263 FEPARLLDVIKNNLF
+263 LKPERLLDVIKNNLF
-278 FMNKD
+278 FMNSD
-283 KERPIKILA
+283 KEKPVKILS

-304 NSIKNHL
+304 DSIKHSL
-311 KPSGDGKAGIVWHTQ
+311 KPQGDGKAGIVWHTQ
-326 GSGKSFS
+326 GSGKSFT

-339 KLITDIEMNNP
+339 KLITDLEMKNP

-355 TDRNDLDD
+355 TDRNDLDN
-363 QLFTT
+363 QLFGT
-368 FSNAAEFLRTRPI
+368 FSNAAEFLRTRPV
-381 QVSSRLDLL
+381 QVESREDLL
-390 DKVGAVKEGGVL
+390 EKIGSIKEGGIIFTTL
-402 FSTIQKFDK
+402 QKFDK
-411 DNIVPNK
+411 NNIVPNK
-418 RTNIIVISDEAHR
+418 RTNIVVISDEAHR
-431 SHYGVDEKI
+431 SQYGIDEQI
-440 VLKKNDD
+440 VYKKNPD
-447 GTITSW
+447 GTFTSI
-453 SKYGTEKYIR
+453 SKYGYAKFIR
-463 DALPGATFIG
+463 DALPEATYIG
-473 FTGTPVETDDKST
+473 FTGTPVESGDHST
-486 SAIFGET
+486 SAIFGKT
-493 IDRYDMTQSVEDG
+493 VDTYDMTQSVEDG

-514 SRLAKVWLDED
+514 SRLAKVWLDD
-525 KLKEIDKYYDD
+525 GKLKEIDKYYDD
-536 LADQGVTDDIIEE
+536 LANQNVSDDVIEE
-549 SKTKLTSMEVIVGDK
+549 SKSKWSSMEVIIGDD
-564 DRLRLLATD
+564 DRLHLLASD
-573 ILEHYTDRKNFLNGK
+573 ILKHYNERKDVLNGK

-607 ELAPELK
+607 GLAPELK
-614 ESIALV
+614 EQIALV
-620 VTESNKDTEEER
+620 VTESNKDSEEER

-637 KAFRENAAKEFKRK
+637 KAYRENAAKEFKRK
-651 DGKVKIAIVVDMW
+651 DGSIKIAIVVDMW

-697 HVGKESG
+697 NVGKESG

-711 IKRSLEQALN
+711 IKRSLEEALN

-735 QETAKSILDE
+735 QDTAKSILEE

-750 DEMFY
+750 DEMFF

-764 GSNSVRLKAIQ
+764 GTNSVRLKAIQ

-780 VFATEETKKAYL
+780 VLSTDDIKKAYL
-792 VVTKQLK
+792 QLTKQLK
-799 DGYAVA
+799 DAYVVA
-805 IGILDADYKKRV
+805 IGILDEDYKKKV
-817 LYYLSVRHFVQK
+817 LYYLAVRHFVQK

-834 MPTGITPETI
+834 LPTNITPESI
-844 NRHVEE
+844 NKHVEE

-859 EVKILTKVED
+859 EVEILTKVED
-869 SDKNRDIWDLLSEE
+869 TEQNRDIWDLLSEE
-883 KIEKLRQSQ
+883 KVEKLRQSQ

-908 VREYRS
+908 VREYRG

-923 SERLRLLLEAYNT
+923 SERLRKLLEAYNT

-941 QTDMTIVGLVAFSQ
+941 KTDMTIVGLIAFSQ
-955 EMVESEEYA
+955 EMVEDEAYA
-964 KKNNLSGRERAFYD
+964 KKNNLTGRERAFYD

>member
-1 MKNIVIYVILLFDNP
+1 MSD
-16 KKRGFNM
+16 
-23 NEIKFTESSLEVA
+23 IKFTESSLEIAV
-36 LIERLTKLGY
+36 IEQLQELGY

-55 YLSRSLDSF
+55 CLSRALDSF
-64 INEELLIDRLAVI
+64 INEELLLDRLMAI
-77 NKGIKVSVLEQAITR
+77 NPGVKVSVLEQAISRIKT
-92 LKNLDN
+92 LDN

-103 RNHIVHN
+103 RNHIVHR
-110 WLVDGIQVED
+110 WLTDGMQVED
-120 YESDVNPLVRFIDFA
+120 YESDVNPLVRFLDFTH
-135 NPKNNVFQVA
+135 KDNNVFQVA

-169 LVIFELKSIEYS
+169 LVVFELKSIEYN
-181 ENTFIERAYEQLG
+181 EDTFIERAYEQLG
-194 RNGEADGYRYDI
+194 RNGESDGYRYDI

-217 ISDGANNKVGTMTSD
+217 ISDGANNKVGTLTSD

-248 KKDYAYKLDVLLEGL
+248 KKNYAYKLDVLLEGL
-263 FEPARLLDVIKNNLF
+263 LKPARLLDVIKNNLF

-283 KERPIKILA
+283 KEKPIKILS

-304 NSIKNHL
+304 ESIKKSL
-311 KPSGDGKAGIVWHTQ
+311 KPEGTGKAGIVWHTQ

-339 KLITDIEMNNP
+339 KLITDIEMRNP
-350 TIVVL
+350 TVVIL
-355 TDRNDLDD
+355 TDRNDLDN
-363 QLFTT
+363 QLYTT
-368 FSNAAEFLRTRPI
+368 FSNASEFLRTRPV
-381 QVSSRLDLL
+381 QVESREDLL
-390 DKVGAVKEGGVL
+390 EKIGAVKEGGIIFTTL
-402 FSTIQKFDK
+402 QKFDK
-411 DNIVPNK
+411 ANIVPNN
-418 RTNIIVISDEAHR
+418 RSNIVVISDEAHR
-431 SHYGVDEKI
+431 SHYGIDEKI
-440 VLKKNDD
+440 VLKENPD
-447 GTITSW
+447 GTYSSY
-453 SKYGTEKYIR
+453 SKYGYAKYIR
-463 DALPGATFIG
+463 DALPEATYIG
-473 FTGTPVETDDKST
+473 FTGTPVESGDHST

-493 IDRYDMTQSVEDG
+493 VDTYDMTQSVEDG

-514 SRLAKVWLDED
+514 SRLAKVWLDD
-525 KLKEIDKYYDD
+525 GKLKEIDAYYDD
-536 LADQGVTDDIIEE
+536 LAQQGVSDDIIEE
-549 SKTKLTSMEVIVGDK
+549 SKSKLSSMEVIIGDK

-573 ILEHYTDRKNFLNGK
+573 ILAHYDERKDILSGK

-595 RKIAAKLYYQII
+595 RDIAYKLYK
-607 ELAPELK
+607 ELVAQAPEK
-614 ESIALV
+614 ESEIAV
-620 VTESNKDTEEER
+620 IVTESNKDTDEKRE
-632 KLFKD
+632 LFKD
-637 KAFRENAAKEFKRK
+637 KSYRENMAKEFKKK
-651 DGKVKIAIVVDMW
+651 DGSIKIVIVVDMW

-711 IKRSLEQALN
+711 IKRSLEEALN
-721 TYTARDKELNLRDI
+721 IYTARDKELNLRDI

-750 DEMFY
+750 DELFY
-755 HVDKKGFFG
+755 KVDKKGFFG

-780 VFATEETKKAYL
+780 VFTTEDIKKAYL
-792 VVTKQLK
+792 QITKQLK
-799 DGYAVA
+799 DAYAVA
-805 IGILDADYKKRV
+805 IGILDADYKKKV
-817 LYYLSVRHFVQK
+817 LYYLAVRHFVQK

-834 MPTGITPETI
+834 MPHNITPESI
-844 NRHVEE
+844 NKHVAD

-869 SDKNRDIWDLLSEE
+869 TEENRDIWDLLSEE
-883 KIEKLRQSQ
+883 KVEKLRQSQ

-908 VREYRS
+908 VKEYRG

-923 SERLRLLLEAYNT
+923 SERLRKLLEAYNT

-941 QTDMTIVGLVAFSQ
+941 KTDITIVGLIAFSQ

-964 KKNNLSGRERAFYD
+964 KKNNLTGRERAFYD

-983 KSAVELM
+983 KSAMELM
-990 SDDILRVMAMELKA
+990 SDDILRVMAIELKA

-1036 YPPDY
+1036 YPPEY
-1041 TEEAISRV
+1041 SEEAISRV

>member
-1 MKNIVIYVILLFDNP
+1 MS
-16 KKRGFNM
+16 
-23 NEIKFTESSLEVA
+23 EIKFTESSLEVA
-36 LIERLTKLGY
+36 IIEQLTELGY
-46 DYAIDTDQW
+46 DYAINTDQW
-55 YLSRSLDSF
+55 SLSRSLDSF
-64 INEELLIDRLAVI
+64 INEELLLDRLTAI
-77 NKGIKVSVLEQAITR
+77 NPGVKTDILEQAIAM
-92 LKNLDN
+92 LKNIDN

-103 RNHIVHN
+103 RNHIVHK
-110 WLVDGIQVED
+110 WLTDGIQVED
-120 YESDVNPLVRFIDFA
+120 YHSDVNPLIRFIDFD
-135 NPKNNVFQVA
+135 NIKNNVFQVV
-145 NQLKFKENR
+145 NQLKFKESR
-154 NLRIPDVIIFVNGIP
+154 NLRIPDVILFVNGIP
-169 LVIFELKSIEYS
+169 LVIFELKSIEYN
-181 ENTFIERAYEQLG
+181 EDTFIERAYEQLG
-194 RNGEADGYRYDI
+194 RNGEADGYRFDI

-217 ISDGANNKVGTMTSD
+217 ISDGANNKVGTLTSD

-241 VDGEIGY
+241 IDGEAGY
-248 KKDYAYKLDVLLEGL
+248 KKNYAYKLDVLLEGL
-263 FEPARLLDVIKNNLF
+263 LKPERLLDVIKNNLF
-278 FMNKD
+278 FMNSD
-283 KERPIKILA
+283 KEKPVKILS

-304 NSIKNHL
+304 DSIKLSL
-311 KPSGDGKAGIVWHTQ
+311 KPQGDGKAGIVWHTQ
-326 GSGKSFS
+326 GSGKSFT

-339 KLITDIEMNNP
+339 KLITDLEMKNP

-355 TDRNDLDD
+355 TDRNDLDN
-363 QLFTT
+363 QLFGT
-368 FSNAAEFLRTRPI
+368 FSNAAEFLRTRPV
-381 QVSSRLDLL
+381 QVESREDLL
-390 DKVGAVKEGGVL
+390 EKIGSIKEGGIIFTTL
-402 FSTIQKFDK
+402 QKFDK
-411 DNIVPNK
+411 NNIVPNK
-418 RTNIIVISDEAHR
+418 RTNIVVISDEAHR
-431 SHYGVDEKI
+431 SHYGIDEQI
-440 VLKKNDD
+440 VYKKNPD
-447 GTITSW
+447 GTFTSI
-453 SKYGTEKYIR
+453 SKYGYAKYIR
-463 DALPGATFIG
+463 DALPEATYIG
-473 FTGTPVETDDKST
+473 FTGTPVESGDHST
-486 SAIFGET
+486 SAIFGKT
-493 IDRYDMTQSVEDG
+493 VDTYDMTQSVEDG

-514 SRLAKVWLDED
+514 SRLAKVWLDD
-525 KLKEIDKYYDD
+525 GKLKEIDKYYDD
-536 LADQGVTDDIIEE
+536 LANQNVSDDVIEE
-549 SKTKLTSMEVIVGDK
+549 SKSKWSSMEVIIGDD
-564 DRLRLLATD
+564 DRLHLLASD
-573 ILEHYTDRKNFLNGK
+573 ILKHYNERKDVLNGK

-607 ELAPELK
+607 GLAPELK
-614 ESIALV
+614 EQVALV
-620 VTESNKDTEEER
+620 VTESNKDSEEER

-637 KAFRENAAKEFKRK
+637 KAYRENAAKEFKRK
-651 DGKVKIAIVVDMW
+651 DGSIKIAIVVDMW

-697 HVGKESG
+697 NVGKESG

-711 IKRSLEQALN
+711 IKRSLEEALN

-735 QETAKSILDE
+735 QDTAKSILEE

-750 DEMFY
+750 DEMFF

-764 GSNSVRLKAIQ
+764 GTNSVRLKAIQ

-780 VFATEETKKAYL
+780 VLSTDDIKKAYL
-792 VVTKQLK
+792 QLTKQLK
-799 DGYAVA
+799 DAYVVS
-805 IGILDADYKKRV
+805 IGILDEDYKKKV
-817 LYYLSVRHFVQK
+817 LYYLAVRHFVQK

-834 MPTGITPETI
+834 LPTNITPESI
-844 NRHVEE
+844 NKHVEE

-859 EVKILTKVED
+859 EVEILTKVED
-869 SDKNRDIWDLLSEE
+869 TEQNRDIWDLLSEE
-883 KIEKLRQSQ
+883 KVGKLRQSQ

-908 VREYRS
+908 VREYRG

-923 SERLRLLLEAYNT
+923 SERLRKLLEAYNT

-941 QTDMTIVGLVAFSQ
+941 KTDMAIVGLIAFSQ
-955 EMVESEEYA
+955 EMVEDEAYA
-964 KKNNLSGRERAFYD
+964 KKNNLTGRERAFYD
-978 ALVAN
+978 ALVTN

>member
-1 MKNIVIYVILLFDNP
+1 MS
-16 KKRGFNM
+16 
-23 NEIKFTESSLEVA
+23 EIKFTESSLEVA
-36 LIERLTKLGY
+36 IIEQLTELGY

-55 YLSRSLDSF
+55 SLSRSLDSF
-64 INEELLIDRLAVI
+64 INEELLLDRLTAI
-77 NKGIKVSVLEQAITR
+77 NPGVKTDILEQAIAM
-92 LKNLDN
+92 LKNIDN

-103 RNHIVHN
+103 RNHIVHK
-110 WLVDGIQVED
+110 WLTDGIQVED
-120 YESDVNPLVRFIDFA
+120 YHSDVNPLIRFIDFH
-135 NPKNNVFQVA
+135 NIKNNVFQVA
-145 NQLKFKENR
+145 NQLKFKESR
-154 NLRIPDVIIFVNGIP
+154 NLRIPDVILFVNGIP
-169 LVIFELKSIEYS
+169 LVIFELKSIEYN
-181 ENTFIERAYEQLG
+181 EDTFIERAYEQLG
-194 RNGEADGYRYDI
+194 RNGEADGYRFDI

-217 ISDGANNKVGTMTSD
+217 ISDGANNKVGTLTSD

-241 VDGEIGY
+241 IDGEVGY
-248 KKDYAYKLDVLLEGL
+248 KKNYAYKLDVLLEGL
-263 FEPARLLDVIKNNLF
+263 LKPERLLDVIKNNIF
-278 FMNKD
+278 FMNSD
-283 KERPIKILA
+283 KEKPVKILS

-304 NSIKNHL
+304 DSIKHSL
-311 KPSGDGKAGIVWHTQ
+311 KPQGDGKAGIVWHTQ
-326 GSGKSFS
+326 GSGKSFT

-339 KLITDIEMNNP
+339 KLITDLEMKNP

-355 TDRNDLDD
+355 TDRNDLDN
-363 QLFTT
+363 QLFGT
-368 FSNAAEFLRTRPI
+368 FSNAAEFLRTRPV
-381 QVSSRLDLL
+381 QVESREDLL
-390 DKVGAVKEGGVL
+390 EKIGSIKEGGIIFTTL
-402 FSTIQKFDK
+402 QKFDK
-411 DNIVPNK
+411 NNIVPNK
-418 RTNIIVISDEAHR
+418 RTNIVVISDEAHR
-431 SHYGVDEKI
+431 SHYGIDEQI
-440 VLKKNDD
+440 VYKKNPD
-447 GTITSW
+447 GTFTSI
-453 SKYGTEKYIR
+453 SKYGYAKYIR
-463 DALPGATFIG
+463 DALPEATYIG
-473 FTGTPVETDDKST
+473 FTGTPVESGDHST
-486 SAIFGET
+486 SAIFGKT
-493 IDRYDMTQSVEDG
+493 VDTYDMTQSVEDG

-514 SRLAKVWLDED
+514 SRLAKVWLDD
-525 KLKEIDKYYDD
+525 GKLKEIDKYYDD
-536 LADQGVTDDIIEE
+536 LANQNVSDDVIEE
-549 SKTKLTSMEVIVGDK
+549 SKSKWSSMEVIIGDD
-564 DRLRLLATD
+564 DRLHLLASD
-573 ILEHYTDRKNFLNGK
+573 ILKHYNERKDVLNGK

-607 ELAPELK
+607 GLAPELK
-614 ESIALV
+614 EQVALV
-620 VTESNKDTEEER
+620 VTESNKDSEEER

-637 KAFRENAAKEFKRK
+637 KAYRENAAKEFKRK
-651 DGKVKIAIVVDMW
+651 DGSIKIAIVVDMW

-697 HVGKESG
+697 NVGKESG

-711 IKRSLEQALN
+711 IKRSLEEALN

-735 QETAKSILDE
+735 QDTAKSILEE

-750 DEMFY
+750 DEMFF

-764 GSNSVRLKAIQ
+764 GPNSVRLKAIQ

-780 VFATEETKKAYL
+780 VLSTDEIKKAYL
-792 VVTKQLK
+792 QLTKQLK
-799 DGYAVA
+799 DAYVVA
-805 IGILDADYKKRV
+805 IGILDEDYKRKV
-817 LYYLSVRHFVQK
+817 LYYLAVRHFVQK
-829 VERGN
+829 LLRGDIPPQISPVE
-834 MPTGITPETI
+834 I
-844 NRHVEE
+844 NKHVEE

-859 EVKILTKVED
+859 EVEILTKVED
-869 SDKNRDIWDLLSEE
+869 TEQNRDIWDLLSEE
-883 KIEKLRQSQ
+883 KVEKLRQSQ

-908 VREYRS
+908 VREYRG

-923 SERLRLLLEAYNT
+923 SERLRKLLEAYNT

-941 QTDMTIVGLVAFSQ
+941 KTDMTIVGLIAFSQ
-955 EMVESEEYA
+955 EMVEDEAYA
-964 KKNNLSGRERAFYD
+964 KKNNLTGRERAFYD

>member
-1 MKNIVIYVILLFDNP
+1 MS
-16 KKRGFNM
+16 
-23 NEIKFTESSLEVA
+23 EIKFTESSLEVA
-36 LIERLTKLGY
+36 IIEQLTELGY

-55 YLSRSLDSF
+55 SLSRSLDSF
-64 INEELLIDRLAVI
+64 INEELLLDRLTAI
-77 NKGIKVSVLEQAITR
+77 NPGVKTDILEKAIAM
-92 LKNLDN
+92 LKNIDN

-103 RNHIVHN
+103 RNHVVHK
-110 WLVDGIQVED
+110 WLTDGIQVED
-120 YESDVNPLVRFIDFA
+120 YHSDVNPLIRFIDFD
-135 NPKNNVFQVA
+135 NIKNNVFQVA
-145 NQLKFKENR
+145 NQLKFKESR
-154 NLRIPDVIIFVNGIP
+154 NLRIPDVILFVNGIP
-169 LVIFELKSIEYS
+169 LVIFELKSIEYN
-181 ENTFIERAYEQLG
+181 EDTFIERAYEQLG
-194 RNGEADGYRYDI
+194 RNGEADGYRFDI
-206 PTLFNYNAFLV
+206 PTLFDYNAFLI
-217 ISDGANNKVGTMTSD
+217 ISDGANNKVGTLTSD

-241 VDGEIGY
+241 IDGEVGY
-248 KKDYAYKLDVLLEGL
+248 KKNYAYKLDVLLEGL
-263 FEPARLLDVIKNNLF
+263 LKPERLLDVIKNNLF
-278 FMNKD
+278 FMNSD
-283 KERPIKILA
+283 KEKPVKILS

-304 NSIKNHL
+304 DSIKHSL
-311 KPSGDGKAGIVWHTQ
+311 KPQGDGKAGIVWHTQ
-326 GSGKSFS
+326 GSGKSFT

-339 KLITDIEMNNP
+339 KLITDLEMKNP

-355 TDRNDLDD
+355 TDRNDLDN
-363 QLFTT
+363 QLFGT
-368 FSNAAEFLRTRPI
+368 FSNAAEFLRTRPV
-381 QVSSRLDLL
+381 QVESREDLL
-390 DKVGAVKEGGVL
+390 EKIGSIKEGGIIFTTL
-402 FSTIQKFDK
+402 QKFDK
-411 DNIVPNK
+411 NNIAPNK
-418 RTNIIVISDEAHR
+418 RTNIVVISDEAHR
-431 SHYGVDEKI
+431 SHYGIDEQI
-440 VLKKNDD
+440 VYKKNPD
-447 GTITSW
+447 GTFTSI
-453 SKYGTEKYIR
+453 SKYGYAKYIR
-463 DALPGATFIG
+463 DALPEATYIG
-473 FTGTPVETDDKST
+473 FTGTPVESGDHST
-486 SAIFGET
+486 SAIFGKT
-493 IDRYDMTQSVEDG
+493 VDTYDMTQSVEDG

-514 SRLAKVWLDED
+514 SRLAKVWLDD
-525 KLKEIDKYYDD
+525 GKLKEIDKYYDD
-536 LADQGVTDDIIEE
+536 LANQNVSDDVIEE
-549 SKTKLTSMEVIVGDK
+549 SKSKWSSMEVIIGDD
-564 DRLRLLATD
+564 DRLHLLASD
-573 ILEHYTDRKNFLNGK
+573 ILKHYNERKDVLNGK

-607 ELAPELK
+607 GLTPELK
-614 ESIALV
+614 EQVALV
-620 VTESNKDTEEER
+620 VTESNKDSEEER

-637 KAFRENAAKEFKRK
+637 KAYRENAAKEFKRK
-651 DGKVKIAIVVDMW
+651 DGSIKIAIVVDMW

-697 HVGKESG
+697 NVGKESG

-711 IKRSLEQALN
+711 IKRSLEEALN

-735 QETAKSILDE
+735 QDTAKSILEE

-750 DEMFY
+750 DEMFF

-764 GSNSVRLKAIQ
+764 GTNSVRLKAIQ

-780 VFATEETKKAYL
+780 VLSTDEIKKAYL
-792 VVTKQLK
+792 QLTKQLK
-799 DGYAVA
+799 DAYVVA
-805 IGILDADYKKRV
+805 IGILDEDYKRKV
-817 LYYLSVRHFVQK
+817 LYYLAVRHFVQK
-829 VERGN
+829 LLRGDIPPQISPVE
-834 MPTGITPETI
+834 I
-844 NRHVEE
+844 NKHVEE
-850 LIAEAIKGD
+850 LLADAIKGD
-859 EVKILTKVED
+859 EVEILTKVED
-869 SDKNRDIWDLLSEE
+869 TEQNRDIWDLLSEE
-883 KIEKLRQSQ
+883 KVEKLRQSQ

-908 VREYRS
+908 VREYRG

-923 SERLRLLLEAYNT
+923 SERLRKLLEAYNT

-941 QTDMTIVGLVAFSQ
+941 KTDMTIVGLIAFSQ
-955 EMVESEEYA
+955 EMVEDEAYA
-964 KKNNLSGRERAFYD
+964 KKNNLTGRERAFYD

>member
-1 MKNIVIYVILLFDNP
+1 MS
-16 KKRGFNM
+16 
-23 NEIKFTESSLEVA
+23 EIKFTESSLEVA
-36 LIERLTKLGY
+36 IIEQLTELGY

-55 YLSRSLDSF
+55 SLSRSLDSF
-64 INEELLIDRLAVI
+64 INEELLLDRLTAI
-77 NKGIKVSVLEQAITR
+77 NPGVKTDILEQAIAM
-92 LKNLDN
+92 LKNIDN

-103 RNHIVHN
+103 RNHIVHK
-110 WLVDGIQVED
+110 WLTDGIQVED
-120 YESDVNPLVRFIDFA
+120 YHSDVNPLIRFIDFD
-135 NPKNNVFQVA
+135 NIKNNVFQVA
-145 NQLKFKENR
+145 NQLKFKESR
-154 NLRIPDVIIFVNGIP
+154 NLRIPDVILFVNGIP
-169 LVIFELKSIEYS
+169 LVIFELKSIDYNED
-181 ENTFIERAYEQLG
+181 TFIERAYEQLG
-194 RNGEADGYRYDI
+194 RNSEADGYRFDI

-217 ISDGANNKVGTMTSD
+217 ISDGANNKVGTLTSD

-241 VDGEIGY
+241 IDGEAGY
-248 KKDYAYKLDVLLEGL
+248 KKNYAYKLDVLLEGL
-263 FEPARLLDVIKNNLF
+263 LKPERLLDVIKNNLF
-278 FMNKD
+278 FMNSD
-283 KERPIKILA
+283 KEKPVKILS

-304 NSIKNHL
+304 DSIKHSL
-311 KPSGDGKAGIVWHTQ
+311 KPQGDGKAGIVWHTQ
-326 GSGKSFS
+326 GSGKSFT

-339 KLITDIEMNNP
+339 KLITDLEMKNP

-355 TDRNDLDD
+355 TDRNDLDN
-363 QLFTT
+363 QLFGT
-368 FSNAAEFLRTRPI
+368 FSNAAEFLRTRPV
-381 QVSSRLDLL
+381 QVESREDLL
-390 DKVGAVKEGGVL
+390 EKIGSIKEGGIIFTTL
-402 FSTIQKFDK
+402 QKFDK
-411 DNIVPNK
+411 NNIVPNK
-418 RTNIIVISDEAHR
+418 RTNIVVISDEAHR
-431 SHYGVDEKI
+431 SHYGIDEQI
-440 VLKKNDD
+440 VYKKNPD
-447 GTITSW
+447 GTFTSI
-453 SKYGTEKYIR
+453 SKYGYAKYIR
-463 DALPGATFIG
+463 DALPEATYIG
-473 FTGTPVETDDKST
+473 FTGTPVESGDHST
-486 SAIFGET
+486 SAIFGKT
-493 IDRYDMTQSVEDG
+493 VDTYDMTQSVEDG

-514 SRLAKVWLDED
+514 SRLAKVWLDD
-525 KLKEIDKYYDD
+525 GKLKEIDKYYDD
-536 LADQGVTDDIIEE
+536 LANQNVSDDVIEE
-549 SKTKLTSMEVIVGDK
+549 SKSKWSSMEVIIGDD
-564 DRLRLLATD
+564 DRLHLLASD
-573 ILEHYTDRKNFLNGK
+573 ILKHYNERKDVLNGK

-607 ELAPELK
+607 GLAPELK
-614 ESIALV
+614 EKIALV
-620 VTESNKDTEEER
+620 VTESNKDTDEER

-637 KAFRENAAKEFKRK
+637 KAYRENAAKEFKRK
-651 DGKVKIAIVVDMW
+651 DGSIKIAIVVDMW

-697 HVGKESG
+697 NVGKESG

-711 IKRSLEQALN
+711 IKRSLEEALN

-735 QETAKSILDE
+735 QDTAKSILEE

-750 DEMFY
+750 DEMFF

-764 GSNSVRLKAIQ
+764 GTNSVRLKAIQ

-780 VFATEETKKAYL
+780 VLSTEDIKKAYL
-792 VVTKQLK
+792 QLTKQLK
-799 DGYAVA
+799 DAYVVA
-805 IGILDADYKKRV
+805 IGILDEDYKKKV
-817 LYYLSVRHFVQK
+817 LYYLAVRHFVQK

-834 MPTGITPETI
+834 LPTNITPESI
-844 NRHVEE
+844 NKHVEE

-859 EVKILTKVED
+859 EVEILTKVED
-869 SDKNRDIWDLLSEE
+869 TEQNRDIWDLLSEE
-883 KIEKLRQSQ
+883 KVEKLRQSQ

-908 VREYRS
+908 VREYRG

-923 SERLRLLLEAYNT
+923 SERLRKLLEAYNT

-941 QTDMTIVGLVAFSQ
+941 KTDMTIVGLIAFSQ
-955 EMVESEEYA
+955 EMVEDEAYA
-964 KKNNLSGRERAFYD
+964 KKNNLTGRERAFYD

>member
-1 MKNIVIYVILLFDNP
+1 MSD
-16 KKRGFNM
+16 
-23 NEIKFTESSLEVA
+23 IKFTESSLEIA
-36 LIERLTKLGY
+36 IIERLMEIGY
-46 DYAIDTDQW
+46 DYAIDTDGW
-55 YLSRSLDSF
+55 FLSRPLDSF
-64 INEELLIDRLAVI
+64 INEELLLDRLIAI
-77 NKGIKVSVLEQAITR
+77 NPSVKISILEQAISD
-92 LKNLDN
+92 LKNIDN

-103 RNHIVHN
+103 RNHIVHK
-110 WLVDGIQVED
+110 WLTDGMQMED
-120 YESDVNPLVRFIDFA
+120 YDSDVNPLVKFIDL
-135 NPKNNVFQVA
+135 NDVSKNVFQVA

-154 NLRIPDVIIFVNGIP
+154 NLRIPDVILFVNGIP

-181 ENTFIERAYEQLG
+181 EDTFIERAYEQLG
-194 RNGEADGYRYDI
+194 RNGESDGYRYDI
-206 PTLFNYNAFLV
+206 PTLFNYNAFLI
-217 ISDGANNKVGTMTSD
+217 ISDGANNKVGTLTSD

-241 VDGEIGY
+241 VNGEIGY
-248 KKDYAYKLDVLLEGL
+248 KKNYAYKLDVMLEGL
-263 FEPARLLDVIKNNLF
+263 LQPTRVLDIIKNNLF

-283 KERPIKILA
+283 KEKPIKILS

-304 NSIKNHL
+304 ESIKSHI
-311 KPSGDGKAGIVWHTQ
+311 KPEGDGKAGIVWHTQ

-339 KLITDIEMNNP
+339 KLITDHALNNP
-350 TIVVL
+350 TVVVL
-355 TDRNDLDD
+355 TDRNDLDN
-363 QLFTT
+363 QLYTT
-368 FSNAAEFLRTRPI
+368 FSNATEFLRTRPV
-381 QVSSRLDLL
+381 QVESRDDLL
-390 DKVGAVKEGGVL
+390 SKIGAVKEGGIIFTTL
-402 FSTIQKFDK
+402 QKFDK
-411 DNIVPNK
+411 NNIVPNN
-418 RTNIIVISDEAHR
+418 RTNIVVLSDEAHR
-431 SHYGVDEKI
+431 SHYGMDEKI
-440 VLKKNDD
+440 VIKENPD
-447 GTITSW
+447 GTYTSF
-453 SKYGTEKYIR
+453 SKYGYAKYIR
-463 DALPGATFIG
+463 DCLPEATYIG
-473 FTGTPVETDDKST
+473 FTGTPVESGDHST

-493 IDRYDMTQSVEDG
+493 VDTYDMTQSVEDG

-514 SRLAKVWLDED
+514 SRLAKVWLDDE
-525 KLKEIDKYYDD
+525 KLKEIDAYYED
-536 LADQGVTDDIIEE
+536 LARQGVSEEIIEE
-549 SKTKLTSMEVIVGDK
+549 SKSENSSMEVIVGDK
-564 DRLRLLATD
+564 DRLHLLAQD
-573 ILEHYTDRKNFLNGK
+573 ILEHYDERKDVLNGK

-595 RKIAAKLYYQII
+595 RNIAFDLYNELIS
-607 ELAPELK
+607 LAPEK
-614 ESIALV
+614 ESQIAV
-620 VTESNKDTEEER
+620 IVTESNKDSEAKRE
-632 KLFKD
+632 LFKD
-637 KAFRENAAKEFKRK
+637 KAYRENMAKEFKKK
-651 DGKVKIAIVVDMW
+651 DSKIKIVIVVDMW

-674 VMYIDKPMKGHNLMQ
+674 VMYIDKPMRGHNLMQ

-711 IKRSLEQALN
+711 IKRSLEDALN

-735 QETAKSILDE
+735 QETAKAILDE

-750 DEMFY
+750 DELFY
-755 HVDKKGFFG
+755 QVDKSGFFG

-780 VFATEETKKAYL
+780 VLSTDAMKKDYL
-792 VVTKQLK
+792 IVTKHLK
-799 DGYAVA
+799 DAYVVA
-805 IGILDADYKKRV
+805 IGILDNDYKTKV

-829 VERGN
+829 IERGN
-834 MPTGITPETI
+834 LPPHITPETI
-844 NRHVEE
+844 NKHVAD

-859 EVKILTKVED
+859 EVEILTKVED
-869 SDKNRDIWDLLSEE
+869 TEQNRNIWDLLSEE
-883 KIEKLRQSQ
+883 KVEKLRQSQ

-908 VREYRS
+908 VREYRG
-914 YNLVKAKEY
+914 YNLVKAKQY
-923 SERLRLLLEAYNT
+923 SERLRQLLEAYNT
-936 REDDL
+936 REDDI
-941 QTDMTIVGLVAFSQ
+941 QTDLTIVGLIAFSQ
-955 EMVESEEYA
+955 EMVESETYA
-964 KKNNLSGRERAFYD
+964 KKNNMSGRERAFYD

>member
-1 MKNIVIYVILLFDNP
+1 MS
-16 KKRGFNM
+16 
-23 NEIKFTESSLEVA
+23 EIKFTESSLEVA
-36 LIERLTKLGY
+36 IIEQLTELGY

-55 YLSRSLDSF
+55 SLSRSLDSF
-64 INEELLIDRLAVI
+64 INEELLLDRLTAI
-77 NKGIKVSVLEQAITR
+77 NPGVKTDILEQAIAM
-92 LKNLDN
+92 LKNIDN

-103 RNHIVHN
+103 RNHIVHK
-110 WLVDGIQVED
+110 WLTDGIQVED
-120 YESDVNPLVRFIDFA
+120 YHSDVNPLIRFIDFD
-135 NPKNNVFQVA
+135 NIKNNVFQVA
-145 NQLKFKENR
+145 NQLKFKESR
-154 NLRIPDVIIFVNGIP
+154 NLRIPDVILFVNGIP
-169 LVIFELKSIEYS
+169 LVIFELKSIEYN
-181 ENTFIERAYEQLG
+181 EDTFIERAYEQLG
-194 RNGEADGYRYDI
+194 RNGEADGYRFDI

-217 ISDGANNKVGTMTSD
+217 ISDGANNKVGTLTSD

-241 VDGEIGY
+241 IDGEAGY
-248 KKDYAYKLDVLLEGL
+248 KKNYAYKLDVLLEGL
-263 FEPARLLDVIKNNLF
+263 LKPERLLDVIKNNLF
-278 FMNKD
+278 FMNSD
-283 KERPIKILA
+283 KEKPVKILS

-304 NSIKNHL
+304 DSIKHSL
-311 KPSGDGKAGIVWHTQ
+311 KPQGDGKAGIVWHTQ
-326 GSGKSFS
+326 GSGKSFT

-339 KLITDIEMNNP
+339 KLITDLEMKNP

-355 TDRNDLDD
+355 TDRNDLDN
-363 QLFTT
+363 QLFGT
-368 FSNAAEFLRTRPI
+368 FSNAAEFLRTRPV
-381 QVSSRLDLL
+381 QVESREDLL
-390 DKVGAVKEGGVL
+390 EKIGSIKEGGIIFTTL
-402 FSTIQKFDK
+402 QKFDK
-411 DNIVPNK
+411 NNIVPNK
-418 RTNIIVISDEAHR
+418 RTNIVVISDEAHR
-431 SHYGVDEKI
+431 SQYGIDEQI
-440 VLKKNDD
+440 VYKKNPD
-447 GTITSW
+447 GTFTSI
-453 SKYGTEKYIR
+453 SKYGYAKYIR
-463 DALPGATFIG
+463 DALPEATYIG
-473 FTGTPVETDDKST
+473 FTGTPVESGDHST
-486 SAIFGET
+486 SAIFGKT
-493 IDRYDMTQSVEDG
+493 VDTYDMTQSVEDG

-514 SRLAKVWLDED
+514 SRLAKVWLDD
-525 KLKEIDKYYDD
+525 GKLKEIDKYYDD
-536 LADQGVTDDIIEE
+536 LANQNVSEDVIEE
-549 SKTKLTSMEVIVGDK
+549 SKSKWSSMEVIIGDN
-564 DRLRLLATD
+564 DRLHLLASD
-573 ILEHYTDRKNFLNGK
+573 ILKHYNERKDVLNGK

-607 ELAPELK
+607 GLAPELK
-614 ESIALV
+614 EKIALV
-620 VTESNKDTEEER
+620 VTESNKDTDEER

-637 KAFRENAAKEFKRK
+637 KAYRENAAKEFKCK
-651 DGKVKIAIVVDMW
+651 DGSIKIAIVVDMW

-697 HVGKESG
+697 NVGKESG

-711 IKRSLEQALN
+711 IKRSLEEALN

-735 QETAKSILDE
+735 QDTAKSILEE

-750 DEMFY
+750 DEMFF

-764 GSNSVRLKAIQ
+764 GTNSVRLKAIQ

-780 VFATEETKKAYL
+780 VLSSDDIKKAYL
-792 VVTKQLK
+792 QLTKQLK
-799 DGYAVA
+799 DAYVVA
-805 IGILDADYKKRV
+805 IGILDEDYKKKV
-817 LYYLSVRHFVQK
+817 LYYLAVRHFVQK

-834 MPTGITPETI
+834 LPTNITPESI
-844 NRHVEE
+844 NKHVEE

-859 EVKILTKVED
+859 EVEILTKVED
-869 SDKNRDIWDLLSEE
+869 TEQNRDIWDLLSEE
-883 KIEKLRQSQ
+883 KVEKLRKSQ

-908 VREYRS
+908 VREYRG

-923 SERLRLLLEAYNT
+923 SERLRKLLEAYNT

-941 QTDMTIVGLVAFSQ
+941 KTDMTIVGLIAFSQ
-955 EMVESEEYA
+955 EMVEDEAYA
-964 KKNNLSGRERAFYD
+964 KKNNLTGRERAFYD

-990 SDDILRVMAMELKA
+990 SDDILRVMAMELKT

>member
-1 MKNIVIYVILLFDNP
+1 MS
-16 KKRGFNM
+16 
-23 NEIKFTESSLEVA
+23 EIKFTESSLEVA
-36 LIERLTKLGY
+36 IIEQLTELGY

-55 YLSRSLDSF
+55 SLSRSLDSF
-64 INEELLIDRLAVI
+64 INEELLLDRLTFI
-77 NKGIKVSVLEQAITR
+77 NPGVKTDILEQAIAM
-92 LKNLDN
+92 LKNIDN

-103 RNHIVHN
+103 RNHIVHK
-110 WLVDGIQVED
+110 WLTDGMQLED
-120 YESDVNPLVRFIDFA
+120 YHSDVNPLIRFIDFD
-135 NPKNNVFQVA
+135 NIKNNVFQVA
-145 NQLKFKENR
+145 NQLKFKESR
-154 NLRIPDVIIFVNGIP
+154 NLRIPDVILFVNGIP
-169 LVIFELKSIEYS
+169 LVIFELKSIAYNED
-181 ENTFIERAYEQLG
+181 TFIERAYEQLG
-194 RNGEADGYRYDI
+194 CNGEEDGYRFDI

-217 ISDGANNKVGTMTSD
+217 ISDGANNKVGTLTSD
-232 ITRYNEWKS
+232 ITSYNEWKS
-241 VDGEIGY
+241 IDGEIGY
-248 KKDYAYKLDVLLEGL
+248 KKNYAYKLDVLLNGL
-263 FEPARLLDVIKNNLF
+263 LKPERLLDVIKNSLF
-278 FMNKD
+278 FMNND
-283 KERPIKILA
+283 KEKPIKILA

-304 NSIKNHL
+304 DSIKRSL
-311 KPSGDGKAGIVWHTQ
+311 KPQGDGKAGIVWHTQ

-339 KLITDIEMNNP
+339 KLITDVDMKNP

-355 TDRNDLDD
+355 TDRNDLDN
-363 QLFTT
+363 QLFGT
-368 FSNAAEFLRTRPI
+368 FSNAAEFLRTRPV
-381 QVSSRLDLL
+381 QVESREDLL
-390 DKVGAVKEGGVL
+390 SKIGEIKEGGIVFTTL
-402 FSTIQKFDK
+402 QKFDK
-411 DNIVPNK
+411 NNIVPNK
-418 RTNIIVISDEAHR
+418 RTNIVVISDEAHR
-431 SHYGVDEKI
+431 SHYGIDEQI
-440 VLKKNDD
+440 VYKKNPD
-447 GTITSW
+447 GTFTSI
-453 SKYGTEKYIR
+453 SKYGYAKYIR
-463 DALPGATFIG
+463 DALPEATYIG
-473 FTGTPVETDDKST
+473 FTGTPVESGDHST
-486 SAIFGET
+486 SAIFGKT
-493 IDRYDMTQSVEDG
+493 VDTYDMTQSVEDG

-514 SRLAKVWLDED
+514 SRLAKVWLDD
-525 KLKEIDKYYDD
+525 GKLKEIDKYYDD
-536 LADQGVTDDIIEE
+536 LANQNVSEDVIEE
-549 SKTKLTSMEVIVGDK
+549 SKSKWSSMEVIIGDN
-564 DRLRLLATD
+564 DRLHLLASD
-573 ILEHYTDRKNFLNGK
+573 ILKHYNERKDVLNGK

-607 ELAPELK
+607 GLAPELK
-614 ESIALV
+614 EKIALV
-620 VTESNKDTEEER
+620 VTESNKDTDEER

-637 KAFRENAAKEFKRK
+637 KAYRENAAKEFKRK
-651 DGKVKIAIVVDMW
+651 DGSIKIAIVVDMW

-697 HVGKESG
+697 NVGKESG

-711 IKRSLEQALN
+711 IKRSLEEALN

-735 QETAKSILDE
+735 QDTAKSILEE

-750 DEMFY
+750 DEMFF

-764 GSNSVRLKAIQ
+764 GTNSVRLKAIQ

-780 VFATEETKKAYL
+780 VLSTEDIKKAYL
-792 VVTKQLK
+792 QLTKQLK
-799 DGYAVA
+799 DAYVVA
-805 IGILDADYKKRV
+805 IGILDEDYKKKV
-817 LYYLSVRHFVQK
+817 LYYLAVRHFVQK

-834 MPTGITPETI
+834 LPTNITPESI
-844 NRHVEE
+844 NKHVEE

-859 EVKILTKVED
+859 EVEILTKVED
-869 SDKNRDIWDLLSEE
+869 TEQNRDIWDLLSEE
-883 KIEKLRQSQ
+883 KVEKLRQSQ

-908 VREYRS
+908 VREYRG

-923 SERLRLLLEAYNT
+923 SERLRKLLEAYNT

-941 QTDMTIVGLVAFSQ
+941 KTDMTIVGLIAFSQ
-955 EMVESEEYA
+955 EMVEDEAYA
-964 KKNNLSGRERAFYD
+964 KKNNLTGRERAFYD

>member
-1 MKNIVIYVILLFDNP
+1 MHSIFTENDLEKAIIDKLCNLGYIYLNASDPWTVQRQLSDFINDSLLLEQLQIINPNIQTDILEKAIAMLKNI
-16 KKRGFNM
+16 
-23 NEIKFTESSLEVA
+23 
-36 LIERLTKLGY
+36 
-46 DYAIDTDQW
+46 
-55 YLSRSLDSF
+55 
-64 INEELLIDRLAVI
+64 
-77 NKGIKVSVLEQAITR
+77 
-92 LKNLDN
+92 DN
-98 PSLFE
+98 PSLFK
-103 RNHIVHN
+103 RNHIVHK
-110 WLVDGIQVED
+110 WLTDGIQIDD
-120 YESDVNPLVRFIDFA
+120 YHSDVNPLVRFIDFD
-135 NPKNNVFQVA
+135 NIKNNIFQVA
-145 NQLKFKENR
+145 NQLKFKESR

-169 LVIFELKSIEYS
+169 LVVFELKSIEYN
-181 ENTFIERAYEQLG
+181 EDTFIERAYEQLG
-194 RNGEADGYRYDI
+194 RNGEADGYRFDI

-217 ISDGANNKVGTMTSD
+217 ISDGANNKVGTLTSD

-248 KKDYAYKLDVLLEGL
+248 KKNYAYKLDVLLNGL
-263 FEPARLLDVIKNNLF
+263 LKPERLLDVIKNNLF
-278 FMNKD
+278 FMNSD
-283 KERPIKILA
+283 KEKPVKILS

-304 NSIKNHL
+304 DSIKHSL
-311 KPSGDGKAGIVWHTQ
+311 KPQGDGKAGIVWHTQ
-326 GSGKSFS
+326 GSGKSFT

-339 KLITDIEMNNP
+339 KLITDLEMKNP

-355 TDRNDLDD
+355 TDRNDLDN
-363 QLFTT
+363 QLFGT
-368 FSNAAEFLRTRPI
+368 FSNAAEFLRTRPV
-381 QVSSRLDLL
+381 QVESREDLL
-390 DKVGAVKEGGVL
+390 EKIGSIKEGGIIFTTL
-402 FSTIQKFDK
+402 QKFDK
-411 DNIVPNK
+411 NNIVPNK
-418 RTNIIVISDEAHR
+418 RTNIVVISDEAHR
-431 SHYGVDEKI
+431 SHYGIDEQI
-440 VLKKNDD
+440 VYKKNPD
-447 GTITSW
+447 GTFTSI
-453 SKYGTEKYIR
+453 SKYGYAKYIR
-463 DALPGATFIG
+463 DALPEATYIG
-473 FTGTPVETDDKST
+473 FTGTPVESGDHST
-486 SAIFGET
+486 SAIFGKT
-493 IDRYDMTQSVEDG
+493 VDTYDMTQSVEDG

-514 SRLAKVWLDED
+514 SRLAKVWLDD
-525 KLKEIDKYYDD
+525 GKLKEIDKYYDD
-536 LADQGVTDDIIEE
+536 LANQNVSEDVIEE
-549 SKTKLTSMEVIVGDK
+549 SKSKWSSMEVIIGDD
-564 DRLRLLATD
+564 DRLHLLASD
-573 ILEHYTDRKNFLNGK
+573 ILKHYNERKDVLNGK

-607 ELAPELK
+607 GLAPELK
-614 ESIALV
+614 EQVALV
-620 VTESNKDTEEER
+620 VTESNKDTDEER

-637 KAFRENAAKEFKRK
+637 KAYRENAAKEFKRK
-651 DGKVKIAIVVDMW
+651 DGSIKIAIVVDMW

-697 HVGKESG
+697 NVGKESG

-735 QETAKSILDE
+735 QDTAKSILEE

-750 DEMFY
+750 DEMFF

-764 GSNSVRLKAIQ
+764 GTNSVRLKAIQ

-780 VFATEETKKAYL
+780 VLSTDEIKKAYL
-792 VVTKQLK
+792 QLTKQLK
-799 DGYAVA
+799 DAYVVA
-805 IGILDADYKKRV
+805 IGILDEDYKKKV
-817 LYYLSVRHFVQK
+817 LYYLAVRHFVQK

-834 MPTGITPETI
+834 FPTNITPESI
-844 NRHVEE
+844 NKHVEE

-859 EVKILTKVED
+859 EVEILTKVED
-869 SDKNRDIWDLLSEE
+869 TEQNRDIWDLLSEE
-883 KIEKLRQSQ
+883 KVEKLRQSQ

-908 VREYRS
+908 VREYRG

-923 SERLRLLLEAYNT
+923 SERLRKLLEAYNT

-941 QTDMTIVGLVAFSQ
+941 KTDMTIVGLIAFSQ
-955 EMVESEEYA
+955 EMVEDEAYA
-964 KKNNLSGRERAFYD
+964 KKNNLTGRERAFYD

>member
-1 MKNIVIYVILLFDNP
+1 MSTP
-16 KKRGFNM
+16 
-23 NEIKFTESSLEVA
+23 KFTESDLEVA
-36 LIERLTKLGY
+36 IIEQLEELGY

-55 YLSRSLDSF
+55 CLSRSLDSF
-64 INEELLIDRLAVI
+64 INEELLLDRLMAINTGVKVPVLKQAVD
-77 NKGIKVSVLEQAITR
+77 T
-92 LKNLDN
+92 LKNIDN

-103 RNHIVHN
+103 RNHIIHK
-110 WLVDGIQVED
+110 WLTDGIQVED
-120 YESDVNPLVRFIDFA
+120 YLSDVNPLVRFIDFD
-135 NPKNNVFQVA
+135 NISNNTFQVV
-145 NQLKFKENR
+145 NQLKFKESR

-169 LVIFELKSIEYS
+169 LVVFELKSIEYN
-181 ENTFIERAYEQLG
+181 EDTFIERAYEQLG
-194 RNGEADGYRYDI
+194 RDGEADGYRYDI

-217 ISDGANNKVGTMTSD
+217 ISDGANNKVGTLTSD

-241 VDGEIGY
+241 IDGEIGY
-248 KKDYAYKLDVLLEGL
+248 KKDFAYKLDVMLKGLLRPE
-263 FEPARLLDVIKNNLF
+263 RLLDVIKNNLF

-283 KERPIKILA
+283 KEKPVKILS
-292 QYHQYFGVKKAY
+292 QYHQYFGVQKAY

-311 KPSGDGKAGIVWHTQ
+311 KPNGDGKAGIVWHTQ

-333 MVMLAH
+333 MVMLVH
-339 KLITDIEMNNP
+339 KLVTDLEMNNP

-368 FSNAAEFLRTRPI
+368 FSNAAEFLRTRPV
-381 QVSSRLDLL
+381 QVQSRLDLL
-390 DKVGAVKEGGVL
+390 DKVGAVKEGGIF
-402 FSTIQKFDK
+402 FSTVQKFDK
-411 DNIVPNK
+411 DYIVPNK
-418 RTNIIVISDEAHR
+418 RTNIVVISDEAHR
-431 SHYGVDEKI
+431 SHYGIDEKI
-440 VLKKNDD
+440 ILKKNDD
-447 GTITSW
+447 GTISSE

-514 SRLAKVWLDED
+514 SRLAKVWLDD
-525 KLKEIDKYYDD
+525 AKLKEIDKYYDD
-536 LADQGVTDDIIEE
+536 LANQGVTEDIIEE
-549 SKTKLTSMEVIVGDK
+549 SKSKLTSMEVIVGDP
-564 DRLRLLATD
+564 DRLRLLASD
-573 ILEHYTDRKNFLNGK
+573 ILEHYNDRKSFLNGK

-595 RKIAAKLYYQII
+595 RKIAAKLYNQII

-711 IKRSLEQALN
+711 IKRSLEEALN

-780 VFATEETKKAYL
+780 VFSTDEIKKAYL
-792 VVTKQLK
+792 TVTKQLK
-799 DGYAVA
+799 DAYAVA

-834 MPTGITPETI
+834 MPVGITPETI

-869 SDKNRDIWDLLSEE
+869 TDKNRDIWDLLSEE

>member
-1 MKNIVIYVILLFDNP
+1 MHSIFTENDLEKAIIDKLCNLGYIYLNTSAPWTVQRQLSDFINDSLLLEQLQIINPNIQTDILEKAIAMLKNI
-16 KKRGFNM
+16 
-23 NEIKFTESSLEVA
+23 
-36 LIERLTKLGY
+36 
-46 DYAIDTDQW
+46 
-55 YLSRSLDSF
+55 
-64 INEELLIDRLAVI
+64 
-77 NKGIKVSVLEQAITR
+77 
-92 LKNLDN
+92 DN

-103 RNHIVHN
+103 RNHIVHK
-110 WLVDGIQVED
+110 WLTDGIQIDD
-120 YESDVNPLVRFIDFA
+120 YHSDVNPLVRFVDFD
-135 NPKNNVFQVA
+135 NIKNNVFQVA
-145 NQLKFKENR
+145 NQLKFKESR

-169 LVIFELKSIEYS
+169 LVVFELKSIEYN
-181 ENTFIERAYEQLG
+181 EDTFIERAYEQLG
-194 RNGEADGYRYDI
+194 RNGEADGYRFDI

-217 ISDGANNKVGTMTSD
+217 ISDGANNKVGTLTSD

-248 KKDYAYKLDVLLEGL
+248 KKNYAYKLDVLLNGL
-263 FEPARLLDVIKNNLF
+263 LKPERLLDVIKNNLF
-278 FMNKD
+278 FMNSD
-283 KERPIKILA
+283 KEKPIKILA

-304 NSIKNHL
+304 DSIKRSL
-311 KPSGDGKAGIVWHTQ
+311 KPQGDGKAGIVWHTQ

-339 KLITDIEMNNP
+339 KLITDVEMKNP

-355 TDRNDLDD
+355 TDRNDLDN
-363 QLFTT
+363 QLFGT
-368 FSNAAEFLRTRPI
+368 FSNAAEFLRTRPV
-381 QVSSRLDLL
+381 QVESREDLL
-390 DKVGAVKEGGVL
+390 SKIGEIKEGGIVFTTL
-402 FSTIQKFDK
+402 QKFDK
-411 DNIVPNK
+411 NNIVPNK

-431 SHYGVDEKI
+431 SHYGIDEQI
-440 VLKKNDD
+440 VYKKNPD
-447 GTITSW
+447 GTFTSI
-453 SKYGTEKYIR
+453 SQYGYAKYIR
-463 DALPGATFIG
+463 DALPEATYIG
-473 FTGTPVETDDKST
+473 FTGTPVESGDHST
-486 SAIFGET
+486 SAIFGKT
-493 IDRYDMTQSVEDG
+493 VDTYDMTQSVEDG

-514 SRLAKVWLDED
+514 SRLAKVWLDD
-525 KLKEIDKYYDD
+525 GKLKEIDKYYDD
-536 LADQGVTDDIIEE
+536 LANQNVSEDVIEE
-549 SKTKLTSMEVIVGDK
+549 SKSKWSSMEVIIGDN
-564 DRLRLLATD
+564 DRLHLLASD
-573 ILEHYTDRKNFLNGK
+573 ILKHYNERKDVLNGK

-607 ELAPELK
+607 GLAPELK
-614 ESIALV
+614 EKIALV
-620 VTESNKDTEEER
+620 VTESNKDTDEER

-637 KAFRENAAKEFKRK
+637 KAYRENAAKEFKRK
-651 DGKVKIAIVVDMW
+651 DGSIKIAIVVDMW

-697 HVGKESG
+697 NVGKESG

-711 IKRSLEQALN
+711 IKRSLEEALN

-735 QETAKSILDE
+735 QDTAKSILEE

-750 DEMFY
+750 DEMFF

-764 GSNSVRLKAIQ
+764 GTNSVRLKAIQ

-780 VFATEETKKAYL
+780 VLSTDDIKKAYL
-792 VVTKQLK
+792 QLTKQLK
-799 DGYAVA
+799 DAYVVA
-805 IGILDADYKKRV
+805 IGILDEDYKKKV
-817 LYYLSVRHFVQK
+817 LYYLAVRHFVQK

-834 MPTGITPETI
+834 LPTNITPESI
-844 NRHVEE
+844 NKHVEE

-859 EVKILTKVED
+859 EVEILTKVED
-869 SDKNRDIWDLLSEE
+869 TEQNRDIWDLLSEE
-883 KIEKLRQSQ
+883 KVEKLRQSQ

-908 VREYRS
+908 VREYRG

-923 SERLRLLLEAYNT
+923 SERLRKLLEAYNT

-941 QTDMTIVGLVAFSQ
+941 KTDMTIVGLIAFSQ
-955 EMVESEEYA
+955 EMIEDEAYA
-964 KKNNLSGRERAFYD
+964 KKNNLTGRERAFYD

>member
-1 MKNIVIYVILLFDNP
+1 MS
-16 KKRGFNM
+16 
-23 NEIKFTESSLEVA
+23 EIKFTESSLEVA
-36 LIERLTKLGY
+36 IIEQLTELGY

-55 YLSRSLDSF
+55 SLSRSLDSF
-64 INEELLIDRLAVI
+64 INEELLLDRLTAI
-77 NKGIKVSVLEQAITR
+77 NPGVKTDILEQAIAM
-92 LKNLDN
+92 LKNIDN

-103 RNHIVHN
+103 RNHIVHK
-110 WLVDGIQVED
+110 WLTDGIQVED
-120 YESDVNPLVRFIDFA
+120 YHSDVNPLIRFIDFD
-135 NPKNNVFQVA
+135 NIKNNVFQVA
-145 NQLKFKENR
+145 NQLKFKESR
-154 NLRIPDVIIFVNGIP
+154 NLRIPDVILFVNGIP
-169 LVIFELKSIEYS
+169 LVIFELKSIEYN
-181 ENTFIERAYEQLG
+181 EDTFIERAYEQLG
-194 RNGEADGYRYDI
+194 RNGEADGYRFDI

-217 ISDGANNKVGTMTSD
+217 ISDGANNKVGTLTSD

-241 VDGEIGY
+241 IDGEAGY
-248 KKDYAYKLDVLLEGL
+248 KKNYAYKLDVLLEGL
-263 FEPARLLDVIKNNLF
+263 LKPERLLDVIKSNLF
-278 FMNKD
+278 FMNSD
-283 KERPIKILA
+283 KEKPVKILS

-304 NSIKNHL
+304 DSIKHSL
-311 KPSGDGKAGIVWHTQ
+311 KPQGDGKAGIVWHTQ
-326 GSGKSFS
+326 GSGKSFT

-339 KLITDIEMNNP
+339 KLITDLEMKNP

-355 TDRNDLDD
+355 TDRNDLDN
-363 QLFTT
+363 QLFGT
-368 FSNAAEFLRTRPI
+368 FSNAAEFLRTRPV
-381 QVSSRLDLL
+381 QVESREDLL
-390 DKVGAVKEGGVL
+390 EKIGSIKEGGIIFTTL
-402 FSTIQKFDK
+402 QKFDK
-411 DNIVPNK
+411 NNIVPNK
-418 RTNIIVISDEAHR
+418 RTNIVVISDEAHR
-431 SHYGVDEKI
+431 SQYGIDEQI
-440 VLKKNDD
+440 VYKKNPD
-447 GTITSW
+447 GTFTSI
-453 SKYGTEKYIR
+453 SKYGYAKYIR
-463 DALPGATFIG
+463 DALPEATYIG
-473 FTGTPVETDDKST
+473 FTGTPVESGDHST
-486 SAIFGET
+486 SAIFGKT
-493 IDRYDMTQSVEDG
+493 VDTYDMTQSVEDG

-514 SRLAKVWLDED
+514 SRLAKVWLDD
-525 KLKEIDKYYDD
+525 GKLKEIDKYYDD
-536 LADQGVTDDIIEE
+536 LANQNVSDDVIEE
-549 SKTKLTSMEVIVGDK
+549 SKSKWSSMEVIIGDD
-564 DRLRLLATD
+564 DRLHLLASD
-573 ILEHYTDRKNFLNGK
+573 ILKHYNERKDVLNGK

-607 ELAPELK
+607 GLAPELK
-614 ESIALV
+614 EQIALV
-620 VTESNKDTEEER
+620 VTESNKDSEEER

-637 KAFRENAAKEFKRK
+637 KAYRENAAKEFKRK
-651 DGKVKIAIVVDMW
+651 DGSIKIAIVVDMW

-697 HVGKESG
+697 NVGKESG

-711 IKRSLEQALN
+711 IKRSLEEALN

-735 QETAKSILDE
+735 QDTAKSILEE

-750 DEMFY
+750 DEMFF

-764 GSNSVRLKAIQ
+764 GTNSVRLKAIQ

-780 VFATEETKKAYL
+780 VLSTEDIKKAYL
-792 VVTKQLK
+792 QLTKQLK
-799 DGYAVA
+799 DAYVVA
-805 IGILDADYKKRV
+805 IGILDEDYKKKV
-817 LYYLSVRHFVQK
+817 LYYLAVRHFVQK

-834 MPTGITPETI
+834 LPTNITPESI
-844 NRHVEE
+844 NKHVEE

-859 EVKILTKVED
+859 EVEILTKVED
-869 SDKNRDIWDLLSEE
+869 TEQNRDIWDLLSEE
-883 KIEKLRQSQ
+883 KVEKLRQSQ

-908 VREYRS
+908 VREYRG
-914 YNLVKAKEY
+914 YNLVKSKEY
-923 SERLRLLLEAYNT
+923 SERLRKLLEAYNT

-941 QTDMTIVGLVAFSQ
+941 KTDMTIVGLIAFSQ
-955 EMVESEEYA
+955 EIVEDEAYA
-964 KKNNLSGRERAFYD
+964 KKNNLTGRERAFYD

-990 SDDILRVMAMELKA
+990 SDDILRVMAMELKT

>member
-1 MKNIVIYVILLFDNP
+1 MS
-16 KKRGFNM
+16 
-23 NEIKFTESSLEVA
+23 EIKFTESSLEVA
-36 LIERLTKLGY
+36 IIEQLTELGY

-55 YLSRSLDSF
+55 SLSRSLDSF
-64 INEELLIDRLAVI
+64 INEELLLDRLTAI
-77 NKGIKVSVLEQAITR
+77 NPGVKTDILEQAIAM
-92 LKNLDN
+92 LKNIDN

-103 RNHIVHN
+103 RNHIVHK
-110 WLVDGIQVED
+110 WLTDGIQVED
-120 YESDVNPLVRFIDFA
+120 YHSDVNPLIRFIDFD
-135 NPKNNVFQVA
+135 NIKNNVFQVA
-145 NQLKFKENR
+145 NQLKFKESR
-154 NLRIPDVIIFVNGIP
+154 NLRIPDVILFVNGIP
-169 LVIFELKSIEYS
+169 LVIFELKSIEYN
-181 ENTFIERAYEQLG
+181 EDTFIERAYEQLG
-194 RNGEADGYRYDI
+194 RNGEADGYRFDI

-217 ISDGANNKVGTMTSD
+217 ISDGANNKVGTLTSD

-241 VDGEIGY
+241 IDGEAGY
-248 KKDYAYKLDVLLEGL
+248 KKNYAYKLDVLLEGL
-263 FEPARLLDVIKNNLF
+263 LKPERLLDVIKNNLF
-278 FMNKD
+278 FMNSD
-283 KERPIKILA
+283 KEKPVKILS

-304 NSIKNHL
+304 DSIKHSL
-311 KPSGDGKAGIVWHTQ
+311 KPQGDGKAGIVWHTQ
-326 GSGKSFS
+326 GSGKSFT

-339 KLITDIEMNNP
+339 KLITDLEMKNP

-355 TDRNDLDD
+355 TDRNDLDN
-363 QLFTT
+363 QLFGT
-368 FSNAAEFLRTRPI
+368 FSNAAEFLRTRPV
-381 QVSSRLDLL
+381 QVESREDLL
-390 DKVGAVKEGGVL
+390 EKIGSIKEGGIIFTTL
-402 FSTIQKFDK
+402 QKFDK
-411 DNIVPNK
+411 NNIVPNK
-418 RTNIIVISDEAHR
+418 RTNIVVISDEAHR
-431 SHYGVDEKI
+431 SQYGIDEQI
-440 VLKKNDD
+440 VYKKNPD
-447 GTITSW
+447 GTFTSI
-453 SKYGTEKYIR
+453 SKYGYAKYIR
-463 DALPGATFIG
+463 DALPEATYIG
-473 FTGTPVETDDKST
+473 FTGTPVESGDHST
-486 SAIFGET
+486 SAIFGKT
-493 IDRYDMTQSVEDG
+493 VDTYDMTQSVEDG

-514 SRLAKVWLDED
+514 SRLAKVWLDD
-525 KLKEIDKYYDD
+525 GKLKEIDKYYDD
-536 LADQGVTDDIIEE
+536 LANQNVSDDVIEE
-549 SKTKLTSMEVIVGDK
+549 SKSKWSSMEVIIGDD
-564 DRLRLLATD
+564 DRLHLLASD
-573 ILEHYTDRKNFLNGK
+573 ILKHYNERKDVLNGK

-607 ELAPELK
+607 GLAPELK
-614 ESIALV
+614 EQIALV
-620 VTESNKDTEEER
+620 VTESNKDSEEER

-637 KAFRENAAKEFKRK
+637 KAYRENAAKEFKRK
-651 DGKVKIAIVVDMW
+651 DGSIKIAIVVDMW

-697 HVGKESG
+697 NVGKESG

-711 IKRSLEQALN
+711 IKRSLEEALN

-735 QETAKSILDE
+735 QDTAKSILEE

-750 DEMFY
+750 DEMFF

-764 GSNSVRLKAIQ
+764 GTNFVRLKAIQ

-780 VFATEETKKAYL
+780 VLSTEDIKKAYL
-792 VVTKQLK
+792 QLTKQLK
-799 DGYAVA
+799 DAYVVS
-805 IGILDADYKKRV
+805 IGILDEDYKKKV
-817 LYYLSVRHFVQK
+817 LYYLAVRHFVQK

-834 MPTGITPETI
+834 LPTNITPESI
-844 NRHVEE
+844 NKHVEE

-859 EVKILTKVED
+859 EVEILTKVED
-869 SDKNRDIWDLLSEE
+869 AEQNRDIWDLLSEE
-883 KIEKLRQSQ
+883 KVEKLRQSQ

-908 VREYRS
+908 VREYRG

-923 SERLRLLLEAYNT
+923 SERLRKLLEAYNT

-941 QTDMTIVGLVAFSQ
+941 KTDMTIVGLIAFSQ
-955 EMVESEEYA
+955 EMVEDEAYA
-964 KKNNLSGRERAFYD
+964 KKNNLTGRERAFYD

>member
-1 MKNIVIYVILLFDNP
+1 MS
-16 KKRGFNM
+16 
-23 NEIKFTESSLEVA
+23 EIKFTESSLEVA
-36 LIERLTKLGY
+36 IIEQLTELGY

-55 YLSRSLDSF
+55 SLSRSLDSF
-64 INEELLIDRLAVI
+64 INEELLLDRLTAI
-77 NKGIKVSVLEQAITR
+77 NPGVKTDILEQAIAM
-92 LKNLDN
+92 LKNIDN

-103 RNHIVHN
+103 RNHIVHK
-110 WLVDGIQVED
+110 WLTDGIQVED
-120 YESDVNPLVRFIDFA
+120 YHSDVNPLIRFIDFD
-135 NPKNNVFQVA
+135 NIKNNVFQVA
-145 NQLKFKENR
+145 NQLKFKESR
-154 NLRIPDVIIFVNGIP
+154 NLRIPDVILFVNGIP
-169 LVIFELKSIEYS
+169 LVIFELKSIEYN
-181 ENTFIERAYEQLG
+181 EDTFIERAYEQLG
-194 RNGEADGYRYDI
+194 RNGEADGYRFDI

-217 ISDGANNKVGTMTSD
+217 ISDGANNKVGTLTSD

-241 VDGEIGY
+241 IDGEAGY
-248 KKDYAYKLDVLLEGL
+248 KKNYAYKLDVLLEGL
-263 FEPARLLDVIKNNLF
+263 LKPERLLDVIKNNLF
-278 FMNKD
+278 FMNSD
-283 KERPIKILA
+283 KEKPVKILS

-304 NSIKNHL
+304 DSIKHSL
-311 KPSGDGKAGIVWHTQ
+311 KPQGDGKAGIVWHTQ
-326 GSGKSFS
+326 GSGKSFT

-339 KLITDIEMNNP
+339 KLITDLEMKNP

-355 TDRNDLDD
+355 TDRNDLDN
-363 QLFTT
+363 QLFGT
-368 FSNAAEFLRTRPI
+368 FSNAAEFLRTRPV
-381 QVSSRLDLL
+381 QVESREDLL
-390 DKVGAVKEGGVL
+390 EKIGSIKEGGIIFTTL
-402 FSTIQKFDK
+402 QKFDK
-411 DNIVPNK
+411 NNIVPNK
-418 RTNIIVISDEAHR
+418 RTNIVVISDEAHR
-431 SHYGVDEKI
+431 SQYGIDEQI
-440 VLKKNDD
+440 VYKKNPD
-447 GTITSW
+447 GTFTSI
-453 SKYGTEKYIR
+453 SKYGYAKYIR
-463 DALPGATFIG
+463 DALPEATYIG
-473 FTGTPVETDDKST
+473 FTGTPVESGDHST
-486 SAIFGET
+486 SAIFGKT
-493 IDRYDMTQSVEDG
+493 VDTYDMTQSVEDG

-514 SRLAKVWLDED
+514 SRLAKVWLDD
-525 KLKEIDKYYDD
+525 GKLKEIDKYYDD
-536 LADQGVTDDIIEE
+536 LANQNVSDDVIEE
-549 SKTKLTSMEVIVGDK
+549 SKSKWSSMEVIIGDD
-564 DRLRLLATD
+564 DRLHLLASD
-573 ILEHYTDRKNFLNGK
+573 ILKHYNERKDVLNGK

-607 ELAPELK
+607 GLAPELK
-614 ESIALV
+614 EQIALV
-620 VTESNKDTEEER
+620 VTESNKDSEEER

-637 KAFRENAAKEFKRK
+637 KAYRENAAKEFKRK
-651 DGKVKIAIVVDMW
+651 DGSIKIAIVVDMW

-697 HVGKESG
+697 NVGKESG

-711 IKRSLEQALN
+711 IKRSLEEALN

-735 QETAKSILDE
+735 QDTAKSILEE

-750 DEMFY
+750 DEMFF

-764 GSNSVRLKAIQ
+764 GTNSVRLKAIQ

-780 VFATEETKKAYL
+780 VLSTEDIKKAYL
-792 VVTKQLK
+792 QLTKQLK
-799 DGYAVA
+799 DAYVVA
-805 IGILDADYKKRV
+805 IGILDEDYKKKV
-817 LYYLSVRHFVQK
+817 LYYLAVRHFVQK

-834 MPTGITPETI
+834 LPTNITPESI
-844 NRHVEE
+844 NKHVEE

-859 EVKILTKVED
+859 EVEILTKVED
-869 SDKNRDIWDLLSEE
+869 TEQNRDIWDLLSEE
-883 KIEKLRQSQ
+883 KVEKLRQSQ

-908 VREYRS
+908 VREYRG

-923 SERLRLLLEAYNT
+923 SERLRKLLEAYNT

-941 QTDMTIVGLVAFSQ
+941 KTDMTIVGLIAFSQ
-955 EMVESEEYA
+955 EMVEDEAYA
-964 KKNNLSGRERAFYD
+964 KKNNLTGRERAFYD

-990 SDDILRVMAMELKA
+990 SDDILRVMANELKT
-1004 IVEEYA
+1004 IVEEYS

-1041 TEEAISRV
+1041 TDEAISRV

>member
-1 MKNIVIYVILLFDNP
+1 MS
-16 KKRGFNM
+16 
-23 NEIKFTESSLEVA
+23 EIKFTESSLELA
-36 LIERLTKLGY
+36 IIEQLEELGY
-46 DYAIDTDQW
+46 NYAIETDQW
-55 YLSRSLDSF
+55 FLSRALDSF
-64 INEELLIDRLAVI
+64 INEELLLDRLSVI
-77 NKGIKVSVLEQAITR
+77 NPGVRIPILEQAISM

-103 RNHIVHN
+103 RNHIVHK
-110 WLVDGIQVED
+110 WLTDGIQIED
-120 YESDVNPLVRFIDFA
+120 YESDVNPLVRFVDFA
-135 NPKNNVFQVA
+135 NVKNNVFQVA
-145 NQLKFKENR
+145 NQLKFKESR
-154 NLRIPDVIIFVNGIP
+154 NLRIPDVILFVNGIP
-169 LVIFELKSIEYS
+169 LVIFELKSLEYN
-181 ENTFIERAYEQLG
+181 EDTFIERAYEQLG

-217 ISDGANNKVGTMTSD
+217 ISDGANNKVGTLTSD
-232 ITRYNEWKS
+232 LTRYNEWKS

-248 KKDYAYKLDVLLEGL
+248 KKNYAFKLQVLLEGL
-263 FEPARLLDVIKNNLF
+263 LQPARLLDVIKNNLF

-283 KERPIKILA
+283 KEKPIKILA

-304 NSIKNHL
+304 DSIKRSL
-311 KPSGDGKAGIVWHTQ
+311 KPEGSGKAGIVWHTQ

-339 KLITDIEMNNP
+339 KLITDIEMCNP

-355 TDRNDLDD
+355 TDRNDLDS
-363 QLFTT
+363 QLFST
-368 FSNAAEFLRTRPI
+368 FSNAAEFLRTRPV
-381 QVSSRLDLL
+381 QVESRDDLL
-390 DKVGAVKEGGVL
+390 EKIGSVKEGGIIFTTL
-402 FSTIQKFDK
+402 QKFDK
-411 DNIVPNK
+411 TRIIPNP
-418 RTNIIVISDEAHR
+418 RTNIIVLSDEAHR
-431 SHYGVDEKI
+431 SHYGIDEQI
-440 VLKKNDD
+440 IYRQNDD
-447 GTITSW
+447 GTYSSF
-453 SKYGTEKYIR
+453 SKYGYAKYIR
-463 DALPGATFIG
+463 DALPEATYIG
-473 FTGTPVETDDKST
+473 FTGTPVEAGDHST

-493 IDRYDMTQSVEDG
+493 VDRYDMTQAVEDG
-506 STVKIFYE
+506 ATVKIFYE
-514 SRLAKVWLDED
+514 SRLAKVWLDEG
-525 KLKEIDKYYDD
+525 KLKEIDAYYEE
-536 LADQGVTDDIIEE
+536 LTKEGVSEDIIEE
-549 SKTKLTSMEVIVGDK
+549 SKAKLTSMEVIIGDK
-564 DRLRLLATD
+564 DRLLLLAKD
-573 ILEHYTDRKNFLNGK
+573 ILEHYNERKNILNGK

-595 RKIAAKLYYQII
+595 RKIAARLYNLLI

-614 ESIALV
+614 DVTALV

-637 KAFRENAAKEFKRK
+637 KAHRESAAKEFKRK
-651 DGKVKIAIVVDMW
+651 DGSIKIAIVVDMW

-711 IKRSLEQALN
+711 IKRSLEEALN
-721 TYTARDKELNLRDI
+721 VYTARDKELNLRDI

-750 DEMFY
+750 DEMF
-755 HVDKKGFFG
+755 HKVDKKGFFG

-780 VFATEETKKAYL
+780 VFTKEEYKKAYL
-792 VVTKQLK
+792 HVTKQLK
-799 DGYAVA
+799 DAYAVA
-805 IGILDADYKKRV
+805 IGILDADYKKKV
-817 LYYLSVRHFVQK
+817 LYYLSVRHFIQK

-834 MPTGITPETI
+834 MPTHITPETI

-859 EVKILTKVED
+859 EVTILTKVED
-869 SDKNRDIWDLLSEE
+869 TDQNRNIWDLLSEE
-883 KIEKLRQSQ
+883 KVEKLRQSQ

-908 VREYRS
+908 VREYRG

-923 SERLRLLLEAYNT
+923 SERLRKLLEAYNT
-936 REDDL
+936 REDDI
-941 QTDMTIVGLVAFSQ
+941 QTDLTIVGLIAFSQ
-955 EMVESEEYA
+955 EMVEDEENA
-964 KKNNLSGRERAFYD
+964 KKNKLSGRERAFYD

-983 KSAVELM
+983 KSAAELM

>member
-1 MKNIVIYVILLFDNP
+1 MHSIFTENDLEKAIIDKLCNLGYIYLNTSDPWTVQRQLSDFINDSLLLEQLQIINPNIQTDILEKAIAMLKNI
-16 KKRGFNM
+16 
-23 NEIKFTESSLEVA
+23 
-36 LIERLTKLGY
+36 
-46 DYAIDTDQW
+46 
-55 YLSRSLDSF
+55 
-64 INEELLIDRLAVI
+64 
-77 NKGIKVSVLEQAITR
+77 
-92 LKNLDN
+92 DN

-103 RNHIVHN
+103 RNHIVHK
-110 WLVDGIQVED
+110 WLTDGIQIDD
-120 YESDVNPLVRFIDFA
+120 YHSDVNPLVRFVDFV
-135 NPKNNVFQVA
+135 NIKNNIFQVA
-145 NQLKFKENR
+145 NQLKFKESR

-169 LVIFELKSIEYS
+169 LVVFEMKSIEYN
-181 ENTFIERAYEQLG
+181 EDTFIERAYEQLG
-194 RNGEADGYRYDI
+194 RNGEADGYRFDI

-217 ISDGANNKVGTMTSD
+217 ISDGANNKVGTLTSD

-248 KKDYAYKLDVLLEGL
+248 KKNYAYKLDVLLNGL
-263 FEPARLLDVIKNNLF
+263 LKPERLLDVIKNNLF
-278 FMNKD
+278 FMNSD
-283 KERPIKILA
+283 KEKPVKILA

-304 NSIKNHL
+304 DSIKRSL
-311 KPSGDGKAGIVWHTQ
+311 KPQGDGKAGIVWHTQ

-339 KLITDIEMNNP
+339 KLITDVDMKNP

-355 TDRNDLDD
+355 TDRNDLDN
-363 QLFTT
+363 QLFGT
-368 FSNAAEFLRTRPI
+368 FSNAAEFLRTRPV
-381 QVSSRLDLL
+381 QVESREDLL
-390 DKVGAVKEGGVL
+390 SKIGEIKEGGIVFTTL
-402 FSTIQKFDK
+402 QKFDK
-411 DNIVPNK
+411 NNIVPNK
-418 RTNIIVISDEAHR
+418 RTNIVVISDEAHR
-431 SHYGVDEKI
+431 SHYGIDEQI
-440 VLKKNDD
+440 VYKKNPD
-447 GTITSW
+447 GTFTSI
-453 SKYGTEKYIR
+453 SKYGYAKYIR
-463 DALPGATFIG
+463 DALPEATYIG
-473 FTGTPVETDDKST
+473 FTGTPVESGDHST
-486 SAIFGET
+486 SAIFGKT
-493 IDRYDMTQSVEDG
+493 VDTYDMTQSVEDG

-514 SRLAKVWLDED
+514 SRLAKVWLDD
-525 KLKEIDKYYDD
+525 GKLKEIDKYYDD
-536 LADQGVTDDIIEE
+536 LANQNVSEDVIEE
-549 SKTKLTSMEVIVGDK
+549 SKSKWSSMEVIIGDN
-564 DRLRLLATD
+564 DRLHLLASD
-573 ILEHYTDRKNFLNGK
+573 ILKHYNERKDVLNGK

-607 ELAPELK
+607 GLAPELK
-614 ESIALV
+614 EKIALV
-620 VTESNKDTEEER
+620 VTESNKDTDEER

-637 KAFRENAAKEFKRK
+637 KAYRENAAKEFKRK
-651 DGKVKIAIVVDMW
+651 DGSIKIAIVVDMW

-697 HVGKESG
+697 NVGKESG

-711 IKRSLEQALN
+711 IKRSLEEALN

-735 QETAKSILDE
+735 QDTAKSILEE

-750 DEMFY
+750 DEMFF

-764 GSNSVRLKAIQ
+764 GTNSVRLKAIQ

-780 VFATEETKKAYL
+780 VLSTDDIKKAYL
-792 VVTKQLK
+792 QLTKQLK
-799 DGYAVA
+799 DAYVVS
-805 IGILDADYKKRV
+805 IGILDEDYKKKV
-817 LYYLSVRHFVQK
+817 LYYLAVRHFVQK

-834 MPTGITPETI
+834 LPTNITPESI
-844 NRHVEE
+844 NKHVEE

-859 EVKILTKVED
+859 EVEILTKVED
-869 SDKNRDIWDLLSEE
+869 TEQNRDIWDLLSEE
-883 KIEKLRQSQ
+883 KVEKLRQSQ

-908 VREYRS
+908 VREYRG

-923 SERLRLLLEAYNT
+923 SERLRKLLETYNT

-941 QTDMTIVGLVAFSQ
+941 KTDMTIVGLIAFSQ
-955 EMVESEEYA
+955 EMVEDEAYA
-964 KKNNLSGRERAFYD
+964 KKNNLTGRERAFYD

-1010 TVDWSKKKDTRAKMR
+1010 TVDWSKKKDTRARMR